1 MRKLFIPLLLCSALE
16 ANEKNGFFIEAGFE
30 TGLLE
35 GTQTQEK
42 NYTTTQTTT
51 KTTTNNY
58 NYLPLN
64 SILQRATNLF
74 KDADISKLS
83 FSSLSPVRASLDLSG
98 HLTIE
103 NFLPYNLNNVKLS
116 FTDAQG
122 NVIDLG
128 VIETLPKQSKIVLSY
143 QQFNETKQVFDNIM
157 EEQKKYYEKEA
168 ERRKNKTTSSVS
180 ETNREPSFTFPTFE
194 VLSTPHSDPN
204 TQRVF
209 EALSKINTNLVMKYS
224 DTNNFESAKDKT
236 EKFTAKT
243 AEEFTNLMLNMIA
256 VLDSQSWGDAILNA
270 PFEFT
275 DNKQSGECTNKG
287 DSNDN
292 CVYPQ
297 KNGLVKSNVDK
308 KYVLDKQSIVN
319 NFRGKTDLDVSL
331 LNGAGVDGLGSN
343 TTPTNN
349 DDGKNY
355 GQLAVV
361 ASALNPQKLFG
372 TDYKTINLADLR
384 AILHE
389 FSHTKGYTH
398 NGNMTYQRVPVVGS
412 NGQQEKKDDGALKDS
427 DGLPYNVCSLYGGQ
441 GQPSFPSN
449 YPNSIYH
456 NCADVPAGFLGVT
469 AAVWQ
474 QLINQNALPINF
486 ANLNSQTNYNLN
498 ATLNTQDMAN
508 SVIGTIQKTLTAT
521 STTTTTSYHH
531 SKSLQRFRSPLLGI
545 NVKIGYQNYFNDF
558 IGLAYYGIIKYN
570 YAKAANQKVQQLS
583 YGGGIDLLLDFIT
596 TYSNKN
602 SPTGIQTRRNFSSSF
617 GIFGGLRG
625 LYNSYYALNKVKGS
639 GNLDAATG
647 LNYRYKH
654 SKYSVGISIP
664 LIQRKASVISSGSDY
679 TNSFV
684 FNEGASHFKV
694 FFNYGW
700 VF

>member
-1 MRKLFIPLLLCSALE
+1 MKKLFIPLLLFSALE

-42 NYTTTQTTT
+42 RHTTT
-51 KTTTNNY
+51 KNTYATY
-58 NYLPLN
+58 NYLPTDSVLK
-64 SILQRATNLF
+64 RAASLFTN
-74 KDADISKLS
+74 AEAISKLT
-83 FSSLSPVRASLDLSG
+83 FSSLSPVKVLYIG
-98 HLTIE
+98 GKLTIE
-103 NFLPYNLNNVKLS
+103 NFLPYNLSNVKLS

-128 VIETLPKQSKIVLSY
+128 VIETIPKHSKIVLPGEAFDSLK
-143 QQFNETKQVFDNIM
+143 EVFDKIGLYTFFFP
-157 EEQKKYYEKEA
+157 KIEA
-168 ERRKNKTTSSVS
+168 TSTSVS
-180 ETNREPSFTFPTFE
+180 
-194 VLSTPHSDPN
+194 DAN

-209 EALSKINTNLVMKYS
+209 ETLNKIKTNLIMKYS
-224 DTNNFESAKDKT
+224 NENPSSFNTCSYNNNGNTKNDCWQN
-236 EKFTAKT
+236 FTPQT

-275 DNKQSGECTNKG
+275 NKGEGECDTSQENDCVNPGVNGRVDTKVDQQYILNKQG
-287 DSNDN
+287 
-292 CVYPQ
+292 
-297 KNGLVKSNVDK
+297 
-308 KYVLDKQSIVN
+308 IIN
-319 NFRGKTDLDVSL
+319 NFRKKIEID
-331 LNGAGVDGLGSN
+331 
-343 TTPTNN
+343 
-349 DDGKNY
+349 
-355 GQLAVV
+355 AVV
-361 ASALNPQKLFG
+361 LKNSGVVGLANGYGNDGEYGTLGVEAYALEPQKLFG
-372 TDYKTINLADLR
+372 NDLKTINLADLR
-384 AILHE
+384 TILHE
-389 FSHTKGYTH
+389 FSHTKGYGH
-398 NGNMTYQRVPVVGS
+398 NGNMTYQRVPTGQNE
-412 NGQQEKKDDGALKDS
+412 NGKPKDS
-427 DGLPYNVCSLYGGQ
+427 DGLPYNVCSLYGGSN
-441 GQPSFPSN
+441 QPAFPSN

-474 QLINQNALPINF
+474 QLINQNALPINY
-486 ANLNSQTNYNLN
+486 ANLSAQTNYNLN
-498 ATLNTQDMAN
+498 ASLNTQDLAN
-508 SVIGTIQKTLTAT
+508 SMLGTIQKTFVT
-521 STTTTTSYHH
+521 SSVTNHYS
-531 SKSLQRFRSPLLGI
+531 SSASQSFRSPILGV
-545 NVKIGYQNYFNDF
+545 NAKIGYQNYFNDF

-570 YAKAANQKVQQLS
+570 YSKALNQKFQQLS

-602 SPTGIQTRRNFSSSF
+602 SPTGVQNRRNFSSSF

-625 LYNSYYALNKVKGS
+625 LYNSYYVLNKVKGS
-639 GNLDAATG
+639 GNLDVATG

-664 LIQRKASVISSGSDY
+664 LIQRKASVVSSGGDY

>member
-1 MRKLFIPLLLCSALE
+1 MRKLFTSFLLFSALE

-42 NYTTTQTTT
+42 RHTTT
-51 KTTTNNY
+51 KNTYTTY
-58 NYLPLN
+58 NYLPTDA
-64 SILQRATNLF
+64 ILKRAANLF
-74 KDADISKLS
+74 TDAKSISQLN
-83 FSSLSPVRASLDLSG
+83 FSSLSPVKVLYIG
-98 HLTIE
+98 GKLTIE
-103 NFLPYNLNNVKLS
+103 NFLPYNLSNVKIS

-122 NVIDLG
+122 NIIDLG
-128 VIETLPKQSKIVLSY
+128 VIETIPKHSKIVLPG
-143 QQFNETKQVFDNIM
+143 EAFDSL
-157 EEQKKYYEKEA
+157 KEA
-168 ERRKNKTTSSVS
+168 FDKIGPYTFFLPKFEATSTSVS
-180 ETNREPSFTFPTFE
+180 
-194 VLSTPHSDPN
+194 DAN

-209 EALSKINTNLVMKYS
+209 ETLNKIKTNLIMKYS
-224 DTNNFESAKDKT
+224 NENPSNFNTCPYNNNGNTKNDCWQP
-236 EKFTAKT
+236 FTPQT

-275 DNKQSGECTNKG
+275 NSSTDCDNDLSKCVNPGINGRVDSKVDQQYVLNKQG
-287 DSNDN
+287 
-292 CVYPQ
+292 
-297 KNGLVKSNVDK
+297 
-308 KYVLDKQSIVN
+308 IVN
-319 NFRGKTDLDVSL
+319 NFRKKIEID
-331 LNGAGVDGLGSN
+331 
-343 TTPTNN
+343 
-349 DDGKNY
+349 
-355 GQLAVV
+355 AVV
-361 ASALNPQKLFG
+361 LKNSGVVGLANGYGNDGEYGTLGVEAYALDPTKLFG
-372 TDYKTINLADLR
+372 NNLKTINLQDLR
-384 AILHE
+384 TILHE
-389 FSHTKGYTH
+389 FSHTKGYGH
-398 NGNMTYQRVPVVGS
+398 NGNMTYQRVPTGQNE
-412 NGQQEKKDDGALKDS
+412 NGKPKDS

-441 GQPSFPSN
+441 GQSAFPSN

-486 ANLNSQTNYNLN
+486 ANLGSQTNYNLN
-498 ATLNTQDMAN
+498 ASLNTQDLAN
-508 SVIGTIQKTLTAT
+508 SMLSTIQKTFVT
-521 STTTTTSYHH
+521 SSVTNHYFS
-531 SKSLQRFRSPLLGI
+531 SASQSFRSPILGV
-545 NVKIGYQNYFNDF
+545 NAKIGYQNYFNDF

-583 YGGGIDLLLDFIT
+583 YGGGIDLLVDFIT

-602 SPTGIQTRRNFSSSF
+602 SPIDIQTRRNFSSSF

-639 GNLDAATG
+639 GNLDVATG

-664 LIQRKASVISSGSDY
+664 LIQRKASIVSSNGDY
-679 TNSFV
+679 TNSLV

>member
-1 MRKLFIPLLLCSALE
+1 MRKLFIPLLLFSTLE

-42 NYTTTQTTT
+42 RHTTT
-51 KTTTNNY
+51 KNTYATY
-58 NYLPLN
+58 NYLPTDT
-64 SILQRATNLF
+64 ILKRAANLF
-74 KDADISKLS
+74 TDAKSISQLN
-83 FSSLSPVRASLDLSG
+83 FSSLSPVKVLYIG
-98 HLTIE
+98 GKLTIE
-103 NFLPYNLNNVKLS
+103 NFLPYNLSNVKLS

-128 VIETLPKQSKIVLSY
+128 VIETIPKHSKIVLPGEAFDSLK
-143 QQFNETKQVFDNIM
+143 ETFDKIGPYTFFLP
-157 EEQKKYYEKEA
+157 KFEA
-168 ERRKNKTTSSVS
+168 TSTSVS
-180 ETNREPSFTFPTFE
+180 
-194 VLSTPHSDPN
+194 DAN

-209 EALSKINTNLVMKYS
+209 ETLNNIKTNLIMKYS
-224 DTNNFESAKDKT
+224 NENPSNFNTCPYNNNGNTKNDCWQN
-236 EKFTAKT
+236 FTPQT

-275 DNKQSGECTNKG
+275 NSSTDCDNDSSKCVNPGVNGRVDSKVDQQYILNKQG
-287 DSNDN
+287 
-292 CVYPQ
+292 
-297 KNGLVKSNVDK
+297 
-308 KYVLDKQSIVN
+308 IVN
-319 NFRGKTDLDVSL
+319 NFRKKIEID
-331 LNGAGVDGLGSN
+331 
-343 TTPTNN
+343 
-349 DDGKNY
+349 
-355 GQLAVV
+355 AVV
-361 ASALNPQKLFG
+361 LKESGVVGLANGYGNDGEYGTLGVEASALDPKKLFG
-372 TDYKTINLADLR
+372 NDLKTINLADLR
-384 AILHE
+384 TILHE
-389 FSHTKGYTH
+389 FSHTKGYGH
-398 NGNMTYQRVPVVGS
+398 NGNMTYQRVPTGQNE
-412 NGQQEKKDDGALKDS
+412 NGKPKDS
-427 DGLPYNVCSLYGGQ
+427 DGLPYNVCSLYGKSDQ
-441 GQPSFPSN
+441 SAFPSN

-474 QLINQNALPINF
+474 QLINQNALPIDY
-486 ANLNSQTNYNLN
+486 ANLSAQTNYNLN
-498 ATLNTQDMAN
+498 ASLNTQDLAN
-508 SVIGTIQKTLTAT
+508 SMLGTIQKTFVT
-521 STTTTTSYHH
+521 SSVTNHYFS
-531 SKSLQRFRSPLLGI
+531 SASQSFRSPILGV
-545 NVKIGYQNYFNDF
+545 NAKIGYQNYFNDF

-570 YAKAANQKVQQLS
+570 YAKAINQKVQQLS

-602 SPTGIQTRRNFSSSF
+602 SPTGVQTRRNFSSSF

-625 LYNSYYALNKVKGS
+625 LYNSYYVLNKVKGS
-639 GNLDAATG
+639 GNLDVATG

-664 LIQRKASVISSGSDY
+664 LIQRKASVVSSGGDY

>member
-1 MRKLFIPLLLCSALE
+1 
-16 ANEKNGFFIEAGFE
+16 
-30 TGLLE
+30 
-35 GTQTQEK
+35 
-42 NYTTTQTTT
+42 
-51 KTTTNNY
+51 
-58 NYLPLN
+58 
-64 SILQRATNLF
+64 
-74 KDADISKLS
+74 
-83 FSSLSPVRASLDLSG
+83 
-98 HLTIE
+98 
-103 NFLPYNLNNVKLS
+103 YNLNNVKLS

-122 NVIDLG
+122 NAIDLG
-128 VIETLPKQSKIVLSY
+128 VIETIPKHSKIVLPG
-143 QQFNETKQVFDNIM
+143 EAFDSL
-157 EEQKKYYEKEA
+157 KEA
-168 ERRKNKTTSSVS
+168 FDKIDPYTFFLPKFEATSTSVS
-180 ETNREPSFTFPTFE
+180 
-194 VLSTPHSDPN
+194 DAN

-209 EALSKINTNLVMKYS
+209 ETLNKIKTNLIMKYS
-224 DTNNFESAKDKT
+224 NENPNNFNTCPYNNNGNTKNDCWQP
-236 EKFTAKT
+236 FTPQT

-275 DNKQSGECTNKG
+275 NSPTDCDNSPSKCTNPGVNGRVDTKVDQQYILNKQG
-287 DSNDN
+287 
-292 CVYPQ
+292 
-297 KNGLVKSNVDK
+297 
-308 KYVLDKQSIVN
+308 IIN
-319 NFRGKTDLDVSL
+319 NFRKKIEID
-331 LNGAGVDGLGSN
+331 
-343 TTPTNN
+343 
-349 DDGKNY
+349 
-355 GQLAVV
+355 AVV
-361 ASALNPQKLFG
+361 LKNSGVVGLANGYGNDGEYGTLGVEAYALEPQKLFG
-372 TDYKTINLADLR
+372 NDLKTIKLEDLR
-384 AILHE
+384 TILHE

-398 NGNMTYQRVPVVGS
+398 NGNMTYQRVPTGQNE
-412 NGQQEKKDDGALKDS
+412 NGKPKDS
-427 DGLPYNVCSLYGGQ
+427 DGLPYNVCSLYGGSN
-441 GQPSFPSN
+441 QPAFPSN

-474 QLINQNALPINF
+474 QLINQNALPINY

-498 ATLNTQDMAN
+498 ASLNTQDLAN
-508 SVIGTIQKTLTAT
+508 SMLNTIQKTFVT
-521 STTTTTSYHH
+521 SSVTNHYS
-531 SKSLQRFRSPLLGI
+531 SSASQSFRSPILGV
-545 NVKIGYQNYFNDF
+545 NAKIGYQNYFNDF

-570 YAKAANQKVQQLS
+570 YSKAINQKVQQLS

-602 SPTGIQTRRNFSSSF
+602 SPTGVQTKRNFSSSF

-625 LYNSYYALNKVKGS
+625 LYNSYYVLNKVKGS
-639 GNLDAATG
+639 GNLDVATG

>member
-1 MRKLFIPLLLCSALE
+1 MRKLFIPLLLFSALE

-35 GTQTQEK
+35 SAQTQEK
-42 NYTTTQTTT
+42 RHTTT
-51 KTTTNNY
+51 KNTYATY
-58 NYLPLN
+58 NYLPTDT
-64 SILQRATNLF
+64 ILKRAANLF
-74 KDADISKLS
+74 ADAKSISQLN
-83 FSSLSPVRASLDLSG
+83 FSSLSPVKVLYIG
-98 HLTIE
+98 GKLTIE

-116 FTDAQG
+116 FKDAQG

-128 VIETLPKQSKIVLSY
+128 VIETIPKHSKIVLPG
-143 QQFNETKQVFDNIM
+143 EAFDSL
-157 EEQKKYYEKEA
+157 KEA
-168 ERRKNKTTSSVS
+168 FDKIGPYTFFLPKFEATSTSVS
-180 ETNREPSFTFPTFE
+180 
-194 VLSTPHSDPN
+194 DAN

-209 EALSKINTNLVMKYS
+209 ETLNNIKTNLIMKYS
-224 DTNNFESAKDKT
+224 NENPSNFNTCPYNNNGNTKNDCWQP
-236 EKFTAKT
+236 FTPQT

-275 DNKQSGECTNKG
+275 NSPTDCDSDPSKCVNPGVNGRVDSKVDQQYILNKQG
-287 DSNDN
+287 
-292 CVYPQ
+292 
-297 KNGLVKSNVDK
+297 
-308 KYVLDKQSIVN
+308 IIN
-319 NFRGKTDLDVSL
+319 NFRKKIEID
-331 LNGAGVDGLGSN
+331 
-343 TTPTNN
+343 
-349 DDGKNY
+349 
-355 GQLAVV
+355 AVV
-361 ASALNPQKLFG
+361 LKNSGVVGLANGYGNDGEYGTLGVEAYALEPQKLFG
-372 TDYKTINLADLR
+372 NNLKTINLADLR
-384 AILHE
+384 TILHE
-389 FSHTKGYTH
+389 FSHTKGYGH
-398 NGNMTYQRVPVVGS
+398 NGNMTYQRVPTGQNE
-412 NGQQEKKDDGALKDS
+412 NGKPKDS
-427 DGLPYNVCSLYGGQ
+427 DGLPYNVCSLYGKSD
-441 GQPSFPSN
+441 QPAFPSN

-474 QLINQNALPINF
+474 QLINQNALPINY
-486 ANLNSQTNYNLN
+486 ANLGSQTNYNLN
-498 ATLNTQDMAN
+498 ASLNTQDLAN
-508 SVIGTIQKTLTAT
+508 SMLGTIQKTFVT
-521 STTTTTSYHH
+521 SSVTNHYS
-531 SKSLQRFRSPLLGI
+531 SSASQSFRSPILGV
-545 NVKIGYQNYFNDF
+545 NAKIGYQNYFNDF

-570 YAKAANQKVQQLS
+570 YAKAINQKVQQLS

-602 SPTGIQTRRNFSSSF
+602 SPIGIQTRRNFSSSF

-625 LYNSYYALNKVKGS
+625 LYNSYYVLNKVKGS
-639 GNLDAATG
+639 GNLDVATG

-664 LIQRKASVISSGSDY
+664 LIQRKASVVSSGSDY

>member
-1 MRKLFIPLLLCSALE
+1 MKKLFIPLLLFSALE

-42 NYTTTQTTT
+42 RHTTT
-51 KTTTNNY
+51 KNTYATY
-58 NYLPLN
+58 NYLPTDT
-64 SILQRATNLF
+64 ILKRAANLF
-74 KDADISKLS
+74 TNAEAISKLK
-83 FSSLSPVRASLDLSG
+83 FSSLSPVRVLYMYNG
-98 HLTIE
+98 QLTIE
-103 NFLPYNLNNVKLS
+103 NFLPYNLSNVKLS

-128 VIETLPKQSKIVLSY
+128 VIETIPKHSKIVLPG
-143 QQFNETKQVFDNIM
+143 EAFDSLKIDPYTLFLP
-157 EEQKKYYEKEA
+157 KIEA
-168 ERRKNKTTSSVS
+168 TSTSI
-180 ETNREPSFTFPTFE
+180 
-194 VLSTPHSDPN
+194 SDAN

-209 EALSKINTNLVMKYS
+209 ETLNKIKTNLVVNYRNENK
-224 DTNNFESAKDKT
+224 FKDH
-236 EKFTAKT
+236 ENHWEAFTPQT

-275 DNKQSGECTNKG
+275 NKGGGGECDTSKE
-287 DSNDN
+287 ND
-292 CVYPQ
+292 CVNPGT
-297 KNGLVKSNVDK
+297 NGLVNSKVDQ
-308 KYVLDKQSIVN
+308 KYVLNKQDIVN
-319 NFRGKTDLDVSL
+319 KFRNKADLDVIVLKDS
-331 LNGAGVDGLGSN
+331 GVVGLGSDI
-343 TTPTNN
+343 TPSNN
-349 DDGKNY
+349 DDGKHY
-355 GQLAVV
+355 GQLGVV
-361 ASALNPQKLFG
+361 ASALDPKKLFG
-372 TDYKTINLADLR
+372 NDLKTINLEDLR
-384 AILHE
+384 TILHE

-398 NGNMTYQRVPVVGS
+398 NGNMTYQRVPVTKDGQVEKDN
-412 NGQQEKKDDGALKDS
+412 NGKPKDS
-427 DGLPYNVCSLYGGQ
+427 DGLSYNVCSLYGGSD
-441 GQPSFPSN
+441 QPAFPSN

-474 QLINQNALPINF
+474 QLINQNALPINY
-486 ANLNSQTNYNLN
+486 ANLGSQTNYNLN
-498 ATLNTQDMAN
+498 ASLNTQDLAN
-508 SVIGTIQKTLTAT
+508 SMLSTIQKTFVT
-521 STTTTTSYHH
+521 SSVTNHYS
-531 SKSLQRFRSPLLGI
+531 SSASQSFRSPILGV
-545 NVKIGYQNYFNDF
+545 NAKIGYQNYFNDF
-558 IGLAYYGIIKYN
+558 IGLAYYGIVKYN
-570 YAKAANQKVQQLS
+570 YSKALNQKFQQLS

-602 SPTGIQTRRNFSSSF
+602 NPTGVQTKRNFSSSF

-625 LYNSYYALNKVKGS
+625 LYNSYYVLNKVKGS
-639 GNLDAATG
+639 GNLDVATG

-664 LIQRKASVISSGSDY
+664 LIQRKASVVSSGSDY

>member
-42 NYTTTQTTT
+42 RHTTT
-51 KTTTNNY
+51 KNTYATY
-58 NYLPLN
+58 NYLPTDT
-64 SILQRATNLF
+64 ILKRAANLF
-74 KDADISKLS
+74 TNAEAISKLK
-83 FSSLSPVRASLDLSG
+83 FSSLSPVRVSYMLNG
-98 HLTIE
+98 QLTIE
-103 NFLPYNLNNVKLS
+103 NFLPYNLSNVKLS

-128 VIETLPKQSKIVLSY
+128 VIETIPKHSKIVLPGEA
-143 QQFNETKQVFDNIM
+143 FNSLKVDPYTLFLPKI
-157 EEQKKYYEKEA
+157 EA
-168 ERRKNKTTSSVS
+168 TSTSI
-180 ETNREPSFTFPTFE
+180 
-194 VLSTPHSDPN
+194 SDAN

-209 EALSKINTNLVMKYS
+209 ETLNKIKTDLVVNYRNENK
-224 DTNNFESAKDKT
+224 FKDH
-236 EKFTAKT
+236 ENHWEAFTPQT

-270 PFEFT
+270 PFDF
-275 DNKQSGECTNKG
+275 TNKG
-287 DSNDN
+287 GEECDTSKENE
-292 CVYPQ
+292 CVNPGT
-297 KNGLVKSNVDK
+297 NGRVNSQNAS
-308 KYVLDKQSIVN
+308 YVLNKQDIVN
-319 NFRGKTDLDVSL
+319 KFRNKADLDVVVLKDS
-331 LNGAGVDGLGSN
+331 GVVGLGSDI
-343 TTPTNN
+343 TPSNN
-349 DDGKNY
+349 DDGKHY
-355 GQLAVV
+355 GQLGVV
-361 ASALNPQKLFG
+361 ASALDPKKLFG
-372 TDYKTINLADLR
+372 NNLKTINLADLR
-384 AILHE
+384 TILHE
-389 FSHTKGYTH
+389 FSHTKGYGH
-398 NGNMTYQRVPVVGS
+398 NGNMTYQRVPTGQNE
-412 NGQQEKKDDGALKDS
+412 NGKPKDS

-441 GQPSFPSN
+441 GQSAFPSN

-486 ANLNSQTNYNLN
+486 ANLGSQTNYNLN
-498 ATLNTQDMAN
+498 ASLNTQDLAN
-508 SVIGTIQKTLTAT
+508 SMLSTIQKAFVT
-521 STTTTTSYHH
+521 SSVTNHYFS
-531 SKSLQRFRSPLLGI
+531 SASQNFRSPILGV
-545 NVKIGYQNYFNDF
+545 NAKIGYQNYFNDF

-583 YGGGIDLLLDFIT
+583 YGGGIDLLVDFIT

-602 SPTGIQTRRNFSSSF
+602 SPIDIQTRRNFSSSF

-639 GNLDAATG
+639 GNLDVATG

-664 LIQRKASVISSGSDY
+664 LIQRKASIVSSNGDY

>member
-1 MRKLFIPLLLCSALE
+1 MKKLFIPLLLFSALE

-35 GTQTQEK
+35 GVQTQEK
-42 NYTTTQTTT
+42 RHTTT
-51 KTTTNNY
+51 KNTYATY
-58 NYLPLN
+58 NYLPTDT
-64 SILQRATNLF
+64 ILKRAANLF
-74 KDADISKLS
+74 TDAKSISQLN
-83 FSSLSPVRASLDLSG
+83 FSSLSPVKVLYIG
-98 HLTIE
+98 GQLTIE
-103 NFLPYNLNNVKLS
+103 NFLPYNLSNVKLI

-128 VIETLPKQSKIVLSY
+128 VIETIPKHSKIVLPG
-143 QQFNETKQVFDNIM
+143 EAFDSL
-157 EEQKKYYEKEA
+157 KEA
-168 ERRKNKTTSSVS
+168 FDKIGPYTFFFPKFEATSTSI
-180 ETNREPSFTFPTFE
+180 
-194 VLSTPHSDPN
+194 SDAN

-209 EALSKINTNLVMKYS
+209 ETLNNIKTNLIMKYS
-224 DTNNFESAKDKT
+224 NENPSNFNTCPYNNNGNTKNDCWQN
-236 EKFTAKT
+236 FTPQT

-275 DNKQSGECTNKG
+275 NSSTDCDNDPSKCVNPGVNGRVDSKVDQQYVLNKQG
-287 DSNDN
+287 
-292 CVYPQ
+292 
-297 KNGLVKSNVDK
+297 
-308 KYVLDKQSIVN
+308 IVN
-319 NFRGKTDLDVSL
+319 NFRKKIEID
-331 LNGAGVDGLGSN
+331 
-343 TTPTNN
+343 
-349 DDGKNY
+349 
-355 GQLAVV
+355 AVV
-361 ASALNPQKLFG
+361 LKNSGVVGLANGYGNDGEYGTLGVEAYALEPQKLFG
-372 TDYKTINLADLR
+372 NDLKTINLADLR
-384 AILHE
+384 TILHE
-389 FSHTKGYTH
+389 FSHTKGYGH
-398 NGNMTYQRVPVVGS
+398 NGNMTYQRVPTGQNE
-412 NGQQEKKDDGALKDS
+412 NGKPKDS
-427 DGLPYNVCSLYGGQ
+427 DGLPYNVCSLYRGSN
-441 GQPSFPSN
+441 QPAFPSN

-474 QLINQNALPINF
+474 QLINQNALPINY
-486 ANLNSQTNYNLN
+486 ANLSAQTNYNLN
-498 ATLNTQDMAN
+498 ASLNTQDLAN
-508 SVIGTIQKTLTAT
+508 SMLGTIQKTFVT
-521 STTTTTSYHH
+521 SSVTNHYFS
-531 SKSLQRFRSPLLGI
+531 SASQSFRSPILGV
-545 NVKIGYQNYFNDF
+545 NAKIGYQNYFNDF

-570 YAKAANQKVQQLS
+570 YSKALNQKFQQLS

-602 SPTGIQTRRNFSSSF
+602 SPIGIQTRRNFSSSF

-625 LYNSYYALNKVKGS
+625 LYNSYYVLNKVKGS
-639 GNLDAATG
+639 GNLDVATG

-664 LIQRKASVISSGSDY
+664 LIQRKASVVSSGSDY

>member
-1 MRKLFIPLLLCSALE
+1 MRKLFIPLLLFSALE

-42 NYTTTQTTT
+42 RHTTT
-51 KTTTNNY
+51 KNTYATY
-58 NYLPLN
+58 SYLPTDT
-64 SILQRATNLF
+64 ILKRAANLF
-74 KDADISKLS
+74 TNAEAISKLK
-83 FSSLSPVRASLDLSG
+83 FSSLSPVRVLYMYNG
-98 HLTIE
+98 QLTIE
-103 NFLPYNLNNVKLS
+103 NFLPYNLSNVKLS

-128 VIETLPKQSKIVLSY
+128 VIETIPKHSKIVLPG
-143 QQFNETKQVFDNIM
+143 EAFDSLKIDPYTFFLP
-157 EEQKKYYEKEA
+157 KIEA
-168 ERRKNKTTSSVS
+168 TSTSI
-180 ETNREPSFTFPTFE
+180 
-194 VLSTPHSDPN
+194 SDAN

-209 EALSKINTNLVMKYS
+209 ETLNKIKTDLVVNYRNENK
-224 DTNNFESAKDKT
+224 FKDH
-236 EKFTAKT
+236 ENHWEAFTPQT

-275 DNKQSGECTNKG
+275 NKGGEECDTSKENDCVNPGTNGVVNSQNKSYVLNKQ
-287 DSNDN
+287 D
-292 CVYPQ
+292 
-297 KNGLVKSNVDK
+297 
-308 KYVLDKQSIVN
+308 IVN
-319 NFRGKTDLDVSL
+319 KFRNKADLDVVVLKDS
-331 LNGAGVDGLGSN
+331 GVVGLGSDI
-343 TTPTNN
+343 TPSNN
-349 DDGKNY
+349 DDGKHY
-355 GQLAVV
+355 GQLGVV
-361 ASALNPQKLFG
+361 ASALDPKKLFG
-372 TDYKTINLADLR
+372 NDLKTINLADLR
-384 AILHE
+384 TILHE

-398 NGNMTYQRVPVVGS
+398 NGNMTYQRVPVMK
-412 NGQQEKKDDGALKDS
+412 NGQVEKDNNGKPKDS
-427 DGLPYNVCSLYGGQ
+427 DGLPYNVCSLYGGSN
-441 GQPSFPSN
+441 QPAFPSN

-474 QLINQNALPINF
+474 QLINQNALPINY
-486 ANLNSQTNYNLN
+486 ANLSAQTNYNLN
-498 ATLNTQDMAN
+498 ASLNTQDLAN
-508 SVIGTIQKTLTAT
+508 SMLSTIQKTFVT
-521 STTTTTSYHH
+521 SSVTNHYFS
-531 SKSLQRFRSPLLGI
+531 SASQSFRSPILGV
-545 NVKIGYQNYFNDF
+545 NAKIGYQNYFNDF
-558 IGLAYYGIIKYN
+558 IGLAYYGIVKYN
-570 YAKAANQKVQQLS
+570 YSKALNQKFQQLS

-602 SPTGIQTRRNFSSSF
+602 SPIGIQTKRNFSSSF

-625 LYNSYYALNKVKGS
+625 LYNSYYVLNKVKGS
-639 GNLDAATG
+639 GNLDVATG

-664 LIQRKASVISSGSDY
+664 LIQRKASVVSNGSDY

>member
-1 MRKLFIPLLLCSALE
+1 LLLFSALE

-35 GTQTQEK
+35 GAQTQEK
-42 NYTTTQTTT
+42 RHTTT
-51 KTTTNNY
+51 KNTYATY
-58 NYLPLN
+58 NYLPTDT
-64 SILQRATNLF
+64 ILKRAANLF
-74 KDADISKLS
+74 TNAEAISKLK
-83 FSSLSPVRASLDLSG
+83 FSSLSPVRVLYMYNG
-98 HLTIE
+98 QLTIE

-116 FTDAQG
+116 FADVQG

-128 VIETLPKQSKIVLSY
+128 VIETIPKHSKIVLPG
-143 QQFNETKQVFDNIM
+143 EAFDSLKIDPYTLFLP
-157 EEQKKYYEKEA
+157 KIEA
-168 ERRKNKTTSSVS
+168 TSTSI
-180 ETNREPSFTFPTFE
+180 
-194 VLSTPHSDPN
+194 SDAN

-209 EALSKINTNLVMKYS
+209 ETLNKIKTNLIMKYS
-224 DTNNFESAKDKT
+224 SENPSNFNTCPYNNNGNTKNDCWQP
-236 EKFTAKT
+236 FTPQT

-275 DNKQSGECTNKG
+275 NSSTDCDNDLSKCVNPGINGRVDSKVDQQYVLNKQG
-287 DSNDN
+287 
-292 CVYPQ
+292 
-297 KNGLVKSNVDK
+297 
-308 KYVLDKQSIVN
+308 IVN
-319 NFRGKTDLDVSL
+319 NFRKKIEID
-331 LNGAGVDGLGSN
+331 
-343 TTPTNN
+343 
-349 DDGKNY
+349 
-355 GQLAVV
+355 AVV
-361 ASALNPQKLFG
+361 LKNSGVVGLANGYGNDGEYGTLGVEAYALEPQKLFG
-372 TDYKTINLADLR
+372 DDLKTINLADLR
-384 AILHE
+384 TILHE
-389 FSHTKGYTH
+389 FSHTKSYGH
-398 NGNMTYQRVPVVGS
+398 NGNMTYQRVPTGQNE
-412 NGQQEKKDDGALKDS
+412 NGKPKDS
-427 DGLPYNVCSLYGGQ
+427 DGLPYNVCSLYGKSD
-441 GQPSFPSN
+441 QPAFPSN

-486 ANLNSQTNYNLN
+486 ANLGSQTNYNLN
-498 ATLNTQDMAN
+498 ASLNTQDLAN
-508 SVIGTIQKTLTAT
+508 SMLSTIQKTFVT
-521 STTTTTSYHH
+521 SSVTNHYFS
-531 SKSLQRFRSPLLGI
+531 SASQSFRSPILGV
-545 NVKIGYQNYFNDF
+545 NAKIGYQNYFNDF

-570 YAKAANQKVQQLS
+570 YAKAINQKVQQLS

-602 SPTGIQTRRNFSSSF
+602 NPTGVQTKRNFSSSF

-625 LYNSYYALNKVKGS
+625 LYNSYYVLNKVKGS
-639 GNLDAATG
+639 GNLDVATG

-664 LIQRKASVISSGSDY
+664 LIQRKASVVSSGSDY

>member
-35 GTQTQEK
+35 GTQTQE
-42 NYTTTQTTT
+42 QRRTTT
-51 KTTTNNY
+51 KNTYATY
-58 NYLPLN
+58 NYLPTDAVLK
-64 SILQRATNLF
+64 RAANLF
-74 KDADISKLS
+74 TNAEAISKLK
-83 FSSLSPVRASLDLSG
+83 FSSLSPVRVLYMLNG
-98 HLTIE
+98 QLTIE
-103 NFLPYNLNNVKLS
+103 NFLPYNLSNVKLS

-122 NVIDLG
+122 NVINLG
-128 VIETLPKQSKIVLSY
+128 VIETIPKHSKIVLPG
-143 QQFNETKQVFDNIM
+143 EAFDSLKVDPYTLFLPKI
-157 EEQKKYYEKEA
+157 EA
-168 ERRKNKTTSSVS
+168 TSTSVS
-180 ETNREPSFTFPTFE
+180 
-194 VLSTPHSDPN
+194 DAN

-209 EALSKINTNLVMKYS
+209 ETLNKIKTDLVVNYRNENK
-224 DTNNFESAKDKT
+224 FKDH
-236 EKFTAKT
+236 ENHWEAFTPQT

-270 PFEFT
+270 PFDF
-275 DNKQSGECTNKG
+275 TNKG
-287 DSNDN
+287 GEECDTGKENE
-292 CVYPQ
+292 CVNPGT
-297 KNGLVKSNVDK
+297 NGRVNSQNAS
-308 KYVLDKQSIVN
+308 YVLNKQDIVN
-319 NFRGKTDLDVSL
+319 KFRNKADLDVVVLKDS
-331 LNGAGVDGLGSN
+331 GVVGLGSDI
-343 TTPTNN
+343 TPSNN
-349 DDGKNY
+349 DDGKHY
-355 GQLAVV
+355 GQLGVV
-361 ASALNPQKLFG
+361 ASALDPKKLFG
-372 TDYKTINLADLR
+372 NNLKTINLEDLR
-384 AILHE
+384 TILHE
-389 FSHTKGYTH
+389 FSHTKGYGH
-398 NGNMTYQRVPVVGS
+398 NGNMTYQRVPTGQNE
-412 NGQQEKKDDGALKDS
+412 NGKPKDS

-441 GQPSFPSN
+441 GQNAFPSN

-498 ATLNTQDMAN
+498 ASLNTQDLAN
-508 SVIGTIQKTLTAT
+508 SMLSTIQKTFVT
-521 STTTTTSYHH
+521 SSVTNHYFS
-531 SKSLQRFRSPLLGI
+531 SASQSFRSPILGV
-545 NVKIGYQNYFNDF
+545 NAKIGYQNYFNDF

-583 YGGGIDLLLDFIT
+583 YGGGIDLLVDFIT

-602 SPTGIQTRRNFSSSF
+602 NPIDIQTRRNFSSSF

-639 GNLDAATG
+639 GNLDVATG

-664 LIQRKASVISSGSDY
+664 LIQRKASVVSSNGDY
-679 TNSFV
+679 TNSFI

>member
-1 MRKLFIPLLLCSALE
+1 MKKLFVPLLLFSALE

-42 NYTTTQTTT
+42 RHTTT
-51 KTTTNNY
+51 KNTYATY
-58 NYLPLN
+58 SYLPTDT
-64 SILQRATNLF
+64 ILKRAANLF
-74 KDADISKLS
+74 TDAKSISQLN
-83 FSSLSPVRASLDLSG
+83 FSSLSPVKVLYIG
-98 HLTIE
+98 GKLTIE

-122 NVIDLG
+122 NAIDLG
-128 VIETLPKQSKIVLSY
+128 VIETIPKHSKIVLPG
-143 QQFNETKQVFDNIM
+143 EAFDSL
-157 EEQKKYYEKEA
+157 KEA
-168 ERRKNKTTSSVS
+168 FDKIGPYTFFFPKFEATSTSVS
-180 ETNREPSFTFPTFE
+180 
-194 VLSTPHSDPN
+194 DAN

-209 EALSKINTNLVMKYS
+209 ETLNKIKTNLIVKYS
-224 DTNNFESAKDKT
+224 NENPNNFNTCPYNNNGNTKNDCWQP
-236 EKFTAKT
+236 FTPQT

-270 PFEFT
+270 PFDFT
-275 DNKQSGECTNKG
+275 NSSTDCDNDPSK
-287 DSNDN
+287 
-292 CVYPQ
+292 CVNPGT
-297 KNGLVKSNVDK
+297 NGLVDSKVDQ
-308 KYVLDKQSIVN
+308 KYVLNKQDIVN
-319 NFRGKTDLDVSL
+319 KFRKKIEID
-331 LNGAGVDGLGSN
+331 
-343 TTPTNN
+343 
-349 DDGKNY
+349 
-355 GQLAVV
+355 AVV
-361 ASALNPQKLFG
+361 LKNSGVVGLANGYGNDGEYGTLGVEAYVLDPKKLFS
-372 TDYKTINLADLR
+372 DNLKTINLEDLR
-384 AILHE
+384 TILHE

-398 NGNMTYQRVPVVGS
+398 NGNMTYQRVPTGQNE
-412 NGQQEKKDDGALKDS
+412 NGKPKDS
-427 DGLPYNVCSLYGGQ
+427 DGLPYNVCSLYGGSNQ
-441 GQPSFPSN
+441 SAFPSN

-498 ATLNTQDMAN
+498 ASLNTQDLAN
-508 SVIGTIQKTLTAT
+508 SMLSTIQKTFVT
-521 STTTTTSYHH
+521 SSVTNHYS
-531 SKSLQRFRSPLLGI
+531 SSASQSFRSPILGV
-545 NVKIGYQNYFNDF
+545 NAKIGYQNYFNDF
-558 IGLAYYGIIKYN
+558 IGLAYYGIVKYN
-570 YAKAANQKVQQLS
+570 YSKALNQKFQQLS

-602 SPTGIQTRRNFSSSF
+602 NPTGIQTKRNFSSSF

-625 LYNSYYALNKVKGS
+625 LYNSYCVLNKVKGS
-639 GNLDAATG
+639 GNLDVATG

-664 LIQRKASVISSGSDY
+664 LIQRKASVVSSGGDY

>member
-42 NYTTTQTTT
+42 RHTTT
-51 KTTTNNY
+51 KNTYGTYDYYTTDT
-58 NYLPLN
+58 
-64 SILQRATNLF
+64 ILKRATNLF
-74 KDADISKLS
+74 TDAKSISQLN
-83 FSSLSPVRASLDLSG
+83 FSSLSPVKVLYIG
-98 HLTIE
+98 GKLTIE

-128 VIETLPKQSKIVLSY
+128 VIETIPKHSKIVLPGDA
-143 QQFNETKQVFDNIM
+143 FDSL
-157 EEQKKYYEKEA
+157 KEA
-168 ERRKNKTTSSVS
+168 FDKIGPYTFFLPKFEATSTSVS
-180 ETNREPSFTFPTFE
+180 
-194 VLSTPHSDPN
+194 DAN

-209 EALSKINTNLVMKYS
+209 ETLNKIKTNLIMKYS
-224 DTNNFESAKDKT
+224 NENPSNFNTCPYNNNGNTKNDCWQP
-236 EKFTAKT
+236 FTPQT

-270 PFEFT
+270 PFDF
-275 DNKQSGECTNKG
+275 TNKG
-287 DSNDN
+287 GEECDTSKENECVNPGTNGRVDS
-292 CVYPQ
+292 
-297 KNGLVKSNVDK
+297 KVDQQ
-308 KYVLDKQSIVN
+308 YVLNKQGIVN
-319 NFRGKTDLDVSL
+319 NFRKKIEID
-331 LNGAGVDGLGSN
+331 
-343 TTPTNN
+343 
-349 DDGKNY
+349 
-355 GQLAVV
+355 AVV
-361 ASALNPQKLFG
+361 LKNSGVVGLANGYGNDGEYGTLGVEASALDPKKLFG
-372 TDYKTINLADLR
+372 NNLKTINLEDLR
-384 AILHE
+384 TILHE

-398 NGNMTYQRVPVVGS
+398 NGNMTYQRVPTGQNE
-412 NGQQEKKDDGALKDS
+412 NGKPKDS

-441 GQPSFPSN
+441 GQSAFPSN

-486 ANLNSQTNYNLN
+486 ANLGSQTNYNLN
-498 ATLNTQDMAN
+498 ASLNTQDLAN
-508 SVIGTIQKTLTAT
+508 SMLSTIQKTFVT
-521 STTTTTSYHH
+521 SSVTNHYFS
-531 SKSLQRFRSPLLGI
+531 SASQSFRSPILGV
-545 NVKIGYQNYFNDF
+545 NAKIGYQNYFNDF

-570 YAKAANQKVQQLS
+570 YAKASSEKVQQLS

-602 SPTGIQTRRNFSSSF
+602 SPIDIQTRRNFSSSF

-639 GNLDAATG
+639 GNLDVATG

-664 LIQRKASVISSGSDY
+664 LIQRKASVVSSNGDY
-679 TNSFV
+679 TNSLV

>member
-35 GTQTQEK
+35 GAQTQEK
-42 NYTTTQTTT
+42 RHTTT
-51 KTTTNNY
+51 KNTYATY
-58 NYLPLN
+58 NYLPTDAVLK
-64 SILQRATNLF
+64 RAANLF
-74 KDADISKLS
+74 TDAKSISQLN
-83 FSSLSPVRASLDLSG
+83 FSSLSPVKVLYIG
-98 HLTIE
+98 GKLTIE
-103 NFLPYNLNNVKLS
+103 NFLPYNLSNVKLS

-122 NVIDLG
+122 NIIDLG
-128 VIETLPKQSKIVLSY
+128 VIETIPKHSKIVLPG
-143 QQFNETKQVFDNIM
+143 EAFDSL
-157 EEQKKYYEKEA
+157 KEA
-168 ERRKNKTTSSVS
+168 FDKIDPYTFFFPKFEATSTSVS
-180 ETNREPSFTFPTFE
+180 
-194 VLSTPHSDPN
+194 DAN

-209 EALSKINTNLVMKYS
+209 ETLNKIKTNLIMKYS
-224 DTNNFESAKDKT
+224 NENPSNFNTCPYNNNGNTKNDCWQP
-236 EKFTAKT
+236 FTPQT

-270 PFEFT
+270 PFDFT
-275 DNKQSGECTNKG
+275 NSSTDCDNDPSKCVNPGINGRVDSKVDQQYVLNKQG
-287 DSNDN
+287 
-292 CVYPQ
+292 
-297 KNGLVKSNVDK
+297 
-308 KYVLDKQSIVN
+308 IVN
-319 NFRGKTDLDVSL
+319 NFRKKIEID
-331 LNGAGVDGLGSN
+331 
-343 TTPTNN
+343 
-349 DDGKNY
+349 
-355 GQLAVV
+355 AVV
-361 ASALNPQKLFG
+361 LKNSGVVGLANGYGNDGEYGTLGVEAYALEPTKLFG
-372 TDYKTINLADLR
+372 NNLKTINLEDLR
-384 AILHE
+384 TILHE
-389 FSHTKGYTH
+389 FSHTKGYGH
-398 NGNMTYQRVPVVGS
+398 NGNMTYQRVPTGQNE
-412 NGQQEKKDDGALKDS
+412 NGKPKDS

-441 GQPSFPSN
+441 GQSTFPSN

-486 ANLNSQTNYNLN
+486 ANLGSQTNYNLN
-498 ATLNTQDMAN
+498 ASLNTQDLAN
-508 SVIGTIQKTLTAT
+508 SMLSTIQKTFVT
-521 STTTTTSYHH
+521 SSVTNHYFS
-531 SKSLQRFRSPLLGI
+531 SASQNFRSPILGV
-545 NVKIGYQNYFNDF
+545 NAKIGYQNYFNDF

-602 SPTGIQTRRNFSSSF
+602 SPIDIQTRRNFSSSF

-639 GNLDAATG
+639 GNLDVATG

-664 LIQRKASVISSGSDY
+664 LIQRKASIVSSDGDY

>member
-1 MRKLFIPLLLCSALE
+1 FSALE

-42 NYTTTQTTT
+42 RHTTT
-51 KTTTNNY
+51 KNTYGTY
-58 NYLPLN
+58 DYLPADSVLK
-64 SILQRATNLF
+64 RAANLF
-74 KDADISKLS
+74 TDAKSISQLT
-83 FSSLSPVRASLDLSG
+83 FSSLSPIKVLYIG
-98 HLTIE
+98 GQLTIE
-103 NFLPYNLNNVKLS
+103 NFLPYNLSNVKLS

-128 VIETLPKQSKIVLSY
+128 VIETIPKHSKIVLPG
-143 QQFNETKQVFDNIM
+143 EAFDSLKIDPYTFFLP
-157 EEQKKYYEKEA
+157 KIEA
-168 ERRKNKTTSSVS
+168 TSTSI
-180 ETNREPSFTFPTFE
+180 
-194 VLSTPHSDPN
+194 SDAN

-209 EALSKINTNLVMKYS
+209 ETLNKIKTNLVVNYRNENK
-224 DTNNFESAKDKT
+224 FKDH
-236 EKFTAKT
+236 ENHWEAFTPQT

-275 DNKQSGECTNKG
+275 NKGGGGECDTSKE
-287 DSNDN
+287 ND
-292 CVYPQ
+292 CVNPGT
-297 KNGLVKSNVDK
+297 NGLVNSQNKS
-308 KYVLDKQSIVN
+308 YVLNKQDIVN
-319 NFRGKTDLDVSL
+319 KFRNKADLDVIVLKDS
-331 LNGAGVDGLGSN
+331 GVVGLGSDI
-343 TTPTNN
+343 TPSNN
-349 DDGKNY
+349 DDGKHY
-355 GQLAVV
+355 GQLGVV
-361 ASALNPQKLFG
+361 ASALEPQKLFG
-372 TDYKTINLADLR
+372 NDLKTINLADLR
-384 AILHE
+384 TILHE

-398 NGNMTYQRVPVVGS
+398 NGNMTYQRVPVMKDGQVEKDN
-412 NGQQEKKDDGALKDS
+412 NGKPKDS
-427 DGLPYNVCSLYGGQ
+427 DGLPYNVCSLYGGSN
-441 GQPSFPSN
+441 QPAFPSN

-474 QLINQNALPINF
+474 QLINQNALPINY
-486 ANLNSQTNYNLN
+486 ANLSAQTNYNLN
-498 ATLNTQDMAN
+498 ATLNTQDLAN
-508 SVIGTIQKTLTAT
+508 SMLGTIQKTFVT
-521 STTTTTSYHH
+521 SSVTNHYFS
-531 SKSLQRFRSPLLGI
+531 SASQSFRSPILGV
-545 NVKIGYQNYFNDF
+545 NAKIGYQNYFNDF
-558 IGLAYYGIIKYN
+558 IGLAYYGIVKYN
-570 YAKAANQKVQQLS
+570 YSKALNQKVQQLS

-602 SPTGIQTRRNFSSSF
+602 SPIGIQTRRNFSSSF

-625 LYNSYYALNKVKGS
+625 LYNSYYVLNKVKGS
-639 GNLDAATG
+639 GNLDVATG

-664 LIQRKASVISSGSDY
+664 LIQRKASVVSSGSDY

-700 VF
+700 

>member
-1 MRKLFIPLLLCSALE
+1 MRKLFIPLLLFSALE

-42 NYTTTQTTT
+42 RHTTT
-51 KTTTNNY
+51 KNTYATY
-58 NYLPLN
+58 DYLPTDSVLK
-64 SILQRATNLF
+64 RAANLF
-74 KDADISKLS
+74 TDAKSISQLT
-83 FSSLSPVRASLDLSG
+83 FSSLSPIKVLYVG
-98 HLTIE
+98 GKLTIE
-103 NFLPYNLNNVKLS
+103 NFLPYNLSNVKLS
-116 FTDAQG
+116 FKDAQG

-128 VIETLPKQSKIVLSY
+128 VIETIPKHSKMVLPG
-143 QQFNETKQVFDNIM
+143 EAFDSL
-157 EEQKKYYEKEA
+157 KEA
-168 ERRKNKTTSSVS
+168 FDKIDPYTFFFPKFETTSTSI
-180 ETNREPSFTFPTFE
+180 
-194 VLSTPHSDPN
+194 SDTN

-209 EALSKINTNLVMKYS
+209 ETLNKIKTNLIMKYS
-224 DTNNFESAKDKT
+224 NENPNNFNTCPYNNNGNTKNDCWQN
-236 EKFTAKT
+236 FTPQT

-275 DNKQSGECTNKG
+275 NSPTDCDNDPSKCVNPGVNGRVDSKVDQQYILNKQG
-287 DSNDN
+287 
-292 CVYPQ
+292 
-297 KNGLVKSNVDK
+297 
-308 KYVLDKQSIVN
+308 IIN
-319 NFRGKTDLDVSL
+319 NFRKKIEID
-331 LNGAGVDGLGSN
+331 
-343 TTPTNN
+343 
-349 DDGKNY
+349 
-355 GQLAVV
+355 AVV
-361 ASALNPQKLFG
+361 LKNSGVVGLANGYGNDGEYGTLGVEAYALEPQKLFG
-372 TDYKTINLADLR
+372 NDLKTINLADLR
-384 AILHE
+384 TILHE
-389 FSHTKGYTH
+389 FSHTKGYGH
-398 NGNMTYQRVPVVGS
+398 NGNMTYQRVPTGQNE
-412 NGQQEKKDDGALKDS
+412 NGKPKDS

-441 GQPSFPSN
+441 GQSAFPSN

-474 QLINQNALPINF
+474 QLINQNALPIDY
-486 ANLNSQTNYNLN
+486 ANLSAQKNYNLN
-498 ATLNTQDMAN
+498 ASLNTQDLAN
-508 SVIGTIQKTLTAT
+508 SMLGTIQKTFVT
-521 STTTTTSYHH
+521 SSVTNHYFS
-531 SKSLQRFRSPLLGI
+531 SASQSFRSPILGV
-545 NVKIGYQNYFNDF
+545 NAKIGYQNYFNDF

-570 YAKAANQKVQQLS
+570 YSKALNQKVQQLS

-602 SPTGIQTRRNFSSSF
+602 SPTGIQTRKNFSSSF

-625 LYNSYYALNKVKGS
+625 LYNSYYVLNKVKGS
-639 GNLDAATG
+639 GNLDVATG

-664 LIQRKASVISSGSDY
+664 LIQRKASVVSNGGDY

>member
-1 MRKLFIPLLLCSALE
+1 MRKLFIPLLLFSALE

-35 GTQTQEK
+35 GAQTQEK
-42 NYTTTQTTT
+42 RHTTT
-51 KTTTNNY
+51 KNTYATY
-58 NYLPLN
+58 DYLPTDT
-64 SILQRATNLF
+64 ILKRAANLF
-74 KDADISKLS
+74 TDAKSISQLN
-83 FSSLSPVRASLDLSG
+83 FSSLSPVKVLYIG
-98 HLTIE
+98 GKLTIE

-128 VIETLPKQSKIVLSY
+128 VIETIPKHSKIVLPG
-143 QQFNETKQVFDNIM
+143 EAFDSL
-157 EEQKKYYEKEA
+157 KEA
-168 ERRKNKTTSSVS
+168 FDKIDPYTFFLPKFEATSTSVS
-180 ETNREPSFTFPTFE
+180 
-194 VLSTPHSDPN
+194 DAN

-209 EALSKINTNLVMKYS
+209 ETLNKIKTNLIMKYS
-224 DTNNFESAKDKT
+224 NENPNNFNTCPYNNNGNTKNDCWQP
-236 EKFTAKT
+236 FTPQT

-256 VLDSQSWGDAILNA
+256 VLDSQSWGDAVLNA

-275 DNKQSGECTNKG
+275 NSSTDCDNDSSKCVNPGTNGRVDSKVDQRYILNKQG
-287 DSNDN
+287 
-292 CVYPQ
+292 
-297 KNGLVKSNVDK
+297 
-308 KYVLDKQSIVN
+308 IIN
-319 NFRGKTDLDVSL
+319 NFRKKIEID
-331 LNGAGVDGLGSN
+331 
-343 TTPTNN
+343 
-349 DDGKNY
+349 
-355 GQLAVV
+355 AVV
-361 ASALNPQKLFG
+361 LKNSGVVGLANGYGNDGEYGTLGVEAYALEPQKLFG
-372 TDYKTINLADLR
+372 NDLKTIKLEDLR
-384 AILHE
+384 TILHE
-389 FSHTKGYTH
+389 FSHTKGYGH
-398 NGNMTYQRVPVVGS
+398 NGNMTYQRVPTGQNE
-412 NGQQEKKDDGALKDS
+412 NGKPKDS
-427 DGLPYNVCSLYGGQ
+427 DGLPYNVCSLYGGSN
-441 GQPSFPSN
+441 QPAFPSN

-474 QLINQNALPINF
+474 QLINQNALPINY
-486 ANLNSQTNYNLN
+486 ANLGSQTNYNLN
-498 ATLNTQDMAN
+498 ASLNTQDLAN
-508 SVIGTIQKTLTAT
+508 SMLGTIQKTFVT
-521 STTTTTSYHH
+521 SSVTNHYFSSTSQ
-531 SKSLQRFRSPLLGI
+531 SFRSPILGV
-545 NVKIGYQNYFNDF
+545 NAKIGYQNYFNDF

-570 YAKAANQKVQQLS
+570 YSKALNQKVQQLS
-583 YGGGIDLLLDFIT
+583 YGGGIDLLVDFIT

-625 LYNSYYALNKVKGS
+625 LYNSYYVLNKVKGS
-639 GNLDAATG
+639 GNLDVATG

-664 LIQRKASVISSGSDY
+664 LIQRKASVVSSGGDY

>member
-1 MRKLFIPLLLCSALE
+1 MRKLFIPLLLFSALE

-42 NYTTTQTTT
+42 RHTTT
-51 KTTTNNY
+51 KNTYATY
-58 NYLPLN
+58 NYLPTDSVLK
-64 SILQRATNLF
+64 RAANLF
-74 KDADISKLS
+74 TDAKSISQLT
-83 FSSLSPVRASLDLSG
+83 FSSLSPIKVLYVG
-98 HLTIE
+98 GKLTIE
-103 NFLPYNLNNVKLS
+103 NFLPYNLSNVKLS
-116 FTDAQG
+116 FKDAQG

-128 VIETLPKQSKIVLSY
+128 VIETIPKHSKMVLPGEA
-143 QQFNETKQVFDNIM
+143 FNSL
-157 EEQKKYYEKEA
+157 KEA
-168 ERRKNKTTSSVS
+168 FDKIDPYTFFFPKFETTSTSI
-180 ETNREPSFTFPTFE
+180 
-194 VLSTPHSDPN
+194 SDTN

-209 EALSKINTNLVMKYS
+209 ETLNKIKTNLIMKYS
-224 DTNNFESAKDKT
+224 NENPNNFNTCPYNNNGNTKNDCWQN
-236 EKFTAKT
+236 FTPQT

-275 DNKQSGECTNKG
+275 NSSTDCDNDPSKCVNPGVNGRVDSKVDQQYILNKQG
-287 DSNDN
+287 
-292 CVYPQ
+292 
-297 KNGLVKSNVDK
+297 
-308 KYVLDKQSIVN
+308 IIN
-319 NFRGKTDLDVSL
+319 NFRKKIEID
-331 LNGAGVDGLGSN
+331 
-343 TTPTNN
+343 
-349 DDGKNY
+349 
-355 GQLAVV
+355 AVV
-361 ASALNPQKLFG
+361 LKDSGVVGLANGYGNDGEYGTLGVEAYALEPQKLFG
-372 TDYKTINLADLR
+372 NDLKTINLEDLR
-384 AILHE
+384 TILHE

-398 NGNMTYQRVPVVGS
+398 NGNMTYQRVPTGQNE
-412 NGQQEKKDDGALKDS
+412 NGKPKDS

-441 GQPSFPSN
+441 GQSAFPSN

-474 QLINQNALPINF
+474 QLINQNALPIDY
-486 ANLNSQTNYNLN
+486 ANLSAQKNYNLN
-498 ATLNTQDMAN
+498 ASLNTQDLAN
-508 SVIGTIQKTLTAT
+508 SMLSTIQKTFVT
-521 STTTTTSYHH
+521 SSVTNHYFS
-531 SKSLQRFRSPLLGI
+531 SASQSFRSPILGV
-545 NVKIGYQNYFNDF
+545 NAKIGYQNYFNDF

-570 YAKAANQKVQQLS
+570 YSKALNQKFQQLS

-602 SPTGIQTRRNFSSSF
+602 SPIDIQTKRNFSSSF

-625 LYNSYYALNKVKGS
+625 LYNSYYVLNKVKGS
-639 GNLDAATG
+639 GNLDVATG

-664 LIQRKASVISSGSDY
+664 LIQRKAKVVSSGSDY

>member
-1 MRKLFIPLLLCSALE
+1 MRKLFTSFLLFSALE

-42 NYTTTQTTT
+42 RHTTT
-51 KTTTNNY
+51 KNTYATY
-58 NYLPLN
+58 NYLPTDT
-64 SILQRATNLF
+64 ILKRVANLF
-74 KDADISKLS
+74 TNAEAISKLK
-83 FSSLSPVRASLDLSG
+83 FSSLSPVRVLYMLNG
-98 HLTIE
+98 QLTIE
-103 NFLPYNLNNVKLS
+103 NFLPYNLSNVKLS

-122 NVIDLG
+122 NVIDLV
-128 VIETLPKQSKIVLSY
+128 VIETIPKHSKIVLPG
-143 QQFNETKQVFDNIM
+143 EAFDSLKVDPYTLFLPKI
-157 EEQKKYYEKEA
+157 EA
-168 ERRKNKTTSSVS
+168 TSTSVS
-180 ETNREPSFTFPTFE
+180 
-194 VLSTPHSDPN
+194 DAN

-209 EALSKINTNLVMKYS
+209 ETLNKIKTDLVVNYRNENK
-224 DTNNFESAKDKT
+224 FKDH
-236 EKFTAKT
+236 ENHWEAFTPQT

-270 PFEFT
+270 PFDF
-275 DNKQSGECTNKG
+275 TNKG
-287 DSNDN
+287 GGGECDTSKEND
-292 CVYPQ
+292 CVNPGT
-297 KNGLVKSNVDK
+297 NGRVNSQNAS
-308 KYVLDKQSIVN
+308 YVLNKQDIVN
-319 NFRGKTDLDVSL
+319 KFRNKADLDVVVLKDS
-331 LNGAGVDGLGSN
+331 GVVGLGSDI
-343 TTPTNN
+343 TPSNN
-349 DDGKNY
+349 DDGKHY
-355 GQLAVV
+355 GQLGVV
-361 ASALNPQKLFG
+361 ASALDPKKLFG
-372 TDYKTINLADLR
+372 NDLKTIKLEDLR
-384 AILHE
+384 TILHE
-389 FSHTKGYTH
+389 FSHTKGYGH
-398 NGNMTYQRVPVVGS
+398 NGNMTYQRVPTGQNE
-412 NGQQEKKDDGALKDS
+412 NGKPKDS

-441 GQPSFPSN
+441 GQSAFPSN

-486 ANLNSQTNYNLN
+486 ANLGSQTNYNLN
-498 ATLNTQDMAN
+498 ASLNTQDLAN
-508 SVIGTIQKTLTAT
+508 SMLSTIQKTFVT
-521 STTTTTSYHH
+521 SSVTNHYFS
-531 SKSLQRFRSPLLGI
+531 SASQNFRSPILGV
-545 NVKIGYQNYFNDF
+545 NAKIGYQNYFNDF

-583 YGGGIDLLLDFIT
+583 YGGGIDLLVDFIT

-602 SPTGIQTRRNFSSSF
+602 SPIDIQTRRNFSSSF

-639 GNLDAATG
+639 GNLDVATG

-664 LIQRKASVISSGSDY
+664 LIQRKASIVSSNGDY

>member
-1 MRKLFIPLLLCSALE
+1 MKKLFIPLLLFSALE

-35 GTQTQEK
+35 GAQTQEK
-42 NYTTTQTTT
+42 RHTTT
-51 KTTTNNY
+51 KNTYATY
-58 NYLPLN
+58 NYLPTDT
-64 SILQRATNLF
+64 ILKRAANLF
-74 KDADISKLS
+74 TNAEAISKLK
-83 FSSLSPVRASLDLSG
+83 FSSLSPVRVLYMYNG
-98 HLTIE
+98 QLTIE

-122 NVIDLG
+122 NAIDLG
-128 VIETLPKQSKIVLSY
+128 VIETIPKHSKIVLPG
-143 QQFNETKQVFDNIM
+143 EAFDGL
-157 EEQKKYYEKEA
+157 KEA
-168 ERRKNKTTSSVS
+168 FDKIGPYTFFFPKFEATSTSVS
-180 ETNREPSFTFPTFE
+180 
-194 VLSTPHSDPN
+194 DAN

-209 EALSKINTNLVMKYS
+209 ETLNKIKTNLIMKYS
-224 DTNNFESAKDKT
+224 SENPSNFNTCPYNNNGNTKNDCWQP
-236 EKFTAKT
+236 FTPQT

-275 DNKQSGECTNKG
+275 NSSTDCDNDPSKCVNPGINGRVDSKVDQQYVLNKQG
-287 DSNDN
+287 
-292 CVYPQ
+292 
-297 KNGLVKSNVDK
+297 
-308 KYVLDKQSIVN
+308 IVN
-319 NFRGKTDLDVSL
+319 NFRKKIEID
-331 LNGAGVDGLGSN
+331 
-343 TTPTNN
+343 
-349 DDGKNY
+349 
-355 GQLAVV
+355 AVV
-361 ASALNPQKLFG
+361 LKNSGVVGLANGYGNDGEYGTLGVEAYALDPKKLFG
-372 TDYKTINLADLR
+372 NNLKTINLEDLR
-384 AILHE
+384 TILHE

-398 NGNMTYQRVPVVGS
+398 NGNMTYQRVPVMKDGQVEKDN
-412 NGQQEKKDDGALKDS
+412 NGKPKDS
-427 DGLPYNVCSLYGGQ
+427 DGLTYNVCSLYGGSN
-441 GQPSFPSN
+441 QPAFPSN

-474 QLINQNALPINF
+474 QLINQNALPINY
-486 ANLNSQTNYNLN
+486 ANLGSQTNYNLN
-498 ATLNTQDMAN
+498 ASLNTQDLAN
-508 SVIGTIQKTLTAT
+508 SMLSTIQKTFVT
-521 STTTTTSYHH
+521 SSVTNHYS
-531 SKSLQRFRSPLLGI
+531 SSASQSFRSPILGV
-545 NVKIGYQNYFNDF
+545 NAKIGYQNYFNDF

-570 YAKAANQKVQQLS
+570 YSKALNQKFQQLS

-602 SPTGIQTRRNFSSSF
+602 NPTGIQTKRNFSSSF

-625 LYNSYYALNKVKGS
+625 LYNSYYVFNKVKGS
-639 GNLDAATG
+639 GNLDVATG

-664 LIQRKASVISSGSDY
+664 LIQRKASVVSSGSDY

>member
-1 MRKLFIPLLLCSALE
+1 MRKLFIPLLLFSALE

-42 NYTTTQTTT
+42 RHTTT
-51 KTTTNNY
+51 KNTYTTY
-58 NYLPLN
+58 NYLPTDT
-64 SILQRATNLF
+64 ILKRAANLF
-74 KDADISKLS
+74 TDAKSISQLN
-83 FSSLSPVRASLDLSG
+83 FSSLSPVKVLYIG
-98 HLTIE
+98 GKLTIE
-103 NFLPYNLNNVKLS
+103 NFLPYNLSNVKLS

-128 VIETLPKQSKIVLSY
+128 VIETIPKHSKIVLPG
-143 QQFNETKQVFDNIM
+143 EAFDSL
-157 EEQKKYYEKEA
+157 KEA
-168 ERRKNKTTSSVS
+168 FDKIGPYTFFLPKFEATSTSI
-180 ETNREPSFTFPTFE
+180 
-194 VLSTPHSDPN
+194 SDAN

-209 EALSKINTNLVMKYS
+209 EALNNIKTNLIMKYS
-224 DTNNFESAKDKT
+224 NENPSNFNTCPYNNNGNTKNDCWQN
-236 EKFTAKT
+236 FTPQT

-275 DNKQSGECTNKG
+275 NSSTDCDNDSSKCVNPGVNGRVDSKVDQQYILNKQG
-287 DSNDN
+287 
-292 CVYPQ
+292 
-297 KNGLVKSNVDK
+297 
-308 KYVLDKQSIVN
+308 IIN
-319 NFRGKTDLDVSL
+319 NFRKKIEID
-331 LNGAGVDGLGSN
+331 
-343 TTPTNN
+343 
-349 DDGKNY
+349 
-355 GQLAVV
+355 AVV
-361 ASALNPQKLFG
+361 LKNSGVVGLANGYGNDGEYGTLGVEAYALEPQKLFG
-372 TDYKTINLADLR
+372 NDLKTINLADLR
-384 AILHE
+384 TILHE
-389 FSHTKGYTH
+389 FSHTKGYGH
-398 NGNMTYQRVPVVGS
+398 NGNMTYQRVPVMK
-412 NGQQEKKDDGALKDS
+412 NGQVEKDNNGKPKDS
-427 DGLPYNVCSLYGGQ
+427 DGLSYNVCSLYGGSNQ
-441 GQPSFPSN
+441 SAFPSN

-486 ANLNSQTNYNLN
+486 ANLNAQTNYNLN
-498 ATLNTQDMAN
+498 ASLNTQDLAN
-508 SVIGTIQKTLTAT
+508 SMLSTIQKTFVT
-521 STTTTTSYHH
+521 SSVTNHYFS
-531 SKSLQRFRSPLLGI
+531 SASQSFRSPILGV
-545 NVKIGYQNYFNDF
+545 NAKIGYQNYFNDF
-558 IGLAYYGIIKYN
+558 IGLAYYGIVKYN
-570 YAKAANQKVQQLS
+570 YSKALNQKVQQLS

-602 SPTGIQTRRNFSSSF
+602 SPIGIQTKRNFSSSF

-625 LYNSYYALNKVKGS
+625 LYNSYYVLNKVKGS
-639 GNLDAATG
+639 GNLDVATG

-664 LIQRKASVISSGSDY
+664 LIQRKASVVSSGSDY

>member
-1 MRKLFIPLLLCSALE
+1 MKKLFIPLLLFSALE

-42 NYTTTQTTT
+42 RHTTT
-51 KTTTNNY
+51 KNTYATY
-58 NYLPLN
+58 NYLPTDT
-64 SILQRATNLF
+64 ILKRAANLF
-74 KDADISKLS
+74 TNTEAISKLK
-83 FSSLSPVRASLDLSG
+83 FSSLSPVRVLYMYNG
-98 HLTIE
+98 QLTIE
-103 NFLPYNLNNVKLS
+103 NFLPYNLSNVKLS

-128 VIETLPKQSKIVLSY
+128 VIETIPKHSKIVLPG
-143 QQFNETKQVFDNIM
+143 EAFDSLKIDPYTLFLP
-157 EEQKKYYEKEA
+157 KIEA
-168 ERRKNKTTSSVS
+168 TSTSVS
-180 ETNREPSFTFPTFE
+180 DT
-194 VLSTPHSDPN
+194 N

-209 EALSKINTNLVMKYS
+209 ETLNKIKTDLVVNYRNENK
-224 DTNNFESAKDKT
+224 FKDH
-236 EKFTAKT
+236 ENHWEAFTPQT

-275 DNKQSGECTNKG
+275 NKGGGGECDTSKENE
-287 DSNDN
+287 
-292 CVYPQ
+292 CVNPGT
-297 KNGLVKSNVDK
+297 NGLVNSQNQQ
-308 KYVLDKQSIVN
+308 YVLNKQDIVN
-319 NFRGKTDLDVSL
+319 KFRNKADLDVVVLKDS
-331 LNGAGVDGLGSN
+331 GVVGLGSDI
-343 TTPTNN
+343 TPSNN
-349 DDGKNY
+349 DDGKHY
-355 GQLAVV
+355 GQLGVV
-361 ASALNPQKLFG
+361 ASALDPKKLFG
-372 TDYKTINLADLR
+372 NDLKTINLADLR
-384 AILHE
+384 TILHE
-389 FSHTKGYTH
+389 FSHTKGYGH
-398 NGNMTYQRVPVVGS
+398 NGNMTYQRVPVTKDGQVEKDN
-412 NGQQEKKDDGALKDS
+412 NGKPKDS
-427 DGLPYNVCSLYGGQ
+427 DGLPYNVCSLYGGSN
-441 GQPSFPSN
+441 QPAFPSN

-474 QLINQNALPINF
+474 QLINQNALPINY
-486 ANLNSQTNYNLN
+486 ANLGSQTNYNLN
-498 ATLNTQDMAN
+498 ASLNTQDLAN
-508 SVIGTIQKTLTAT
+508 SMLGTIQKTFVT
-521 STTTTTSYHH
+521 SSVTNHYS
-531 SKSLQRFRSPLLGI
+531 SRASQSFRSPILGV
-545 NVKIGYQNYFNDF
+545 NAKIGYQNYFNDF

-570 YAKAANQKVQQLS
+570 YAKAINQKVQQLS

-602 SPTGIQTRRNFSSSF
+602 SPTGIQTKRNFSSSF

-625 LYNSYYALNKVKGS
+625 LYNSYYVLNKVKGS
-639 GNLDAATG
+639 GNLDVATG

-664 LIQRKASVISSGSDY
+664 LIQRKASVVSSGGDY

>member
-1 MRKLFIPLLLCSALE
+1 MKKLFIPLLLFSALE

-35 GTQTQEK
+35 GAQTQEK
-42 NYTTTQTTT
+42 RHTTT
-51 KTTTNNY
+51 KNTYATY
-58 NYLPLN
+58 NYLPTDT
-64 SILQRATNLF
+64 ILKRAANLF
-74 KDADISKLS
+74 TNAEAISKLK
-83 FSSLSPVRASLDLSG
+83 FSSLSPVKVLYIG
-98 HLTIE
+98 GKLTIE
-103 NFLPYNLNNVKLS
+103 NFLPYNLSNVKLS

-128 VIETLPKQSKIVLSY
+128 VIETIPKHSKIVLPG
-143 QQFNETKQVFDNIM
+143 EAFDSL
-157 EEQKKYYEKEA
+157 KEA
-168 ERRKNKTTSSVS
+168 FDKIGPYTFFFPKFEATSTSVS
-180 ETNREPSFTFPTFE
+180 
-194 VLSTPHSDPN
+194 DAN

-209 EALSKINTNLVMKYS
+209 ETLNKIKTNLIMKYS
-224 DTNNFESAKDKT
+224 NENPNNFNTCPYNNNGNTKNDCWQP
-236 EKFTAKT
+236 FTPQT

-256 VLDSQSWGDAILNA
+256 VLDSQSWSDAILNA

-275 DNKQSGECTNKG
+275 NSPTDCDNDSSKCVNPGVNGRVDSKVDQQYILNKQG
-287 DSNDN
+287 
-292 CVYPQ
+292 
-297 KNGLVKSNVDK
+297 
-308 KYVLDKQSIVN
+308 IIN
-319 NFRGKTDLDVSL
+319 NFRKKIEID
-331 LNGAGVDGLGSN
+331 
-343 TTPTNN
+343 
-349 DDGKNY
+349 
-355 GQLAVV
+355 AVV
-361 ASALNPQKLFG
+361 LKNSGVVGLANGYGNDGEYGTLGVEAYALEPQKLFG
-372 TDYKTINLADLR
+372 NDLKTIKLEDLR
-384 AILHE
+384 TILHE

-398 NGNMTYQRVPVVGS
+398 NGNMTYQRVPTGQNE
-412 NGQQEKKDDGALKDS
+412 NGKPKDS
-427 DGLPYNVCSLYGGQ
+427 DGLPYNVCSLYGKSN
-441 GQPSFPSN
+441 QPAFPSN

-474 QLINQNALPINF
+474 QLINQNALPINY
-486 ANLNSQTNYNLN
+486 ANLGSQTNYNLN
-498 ATLNTQDMAN
+498 ASLNTQDLAN
-508 SVIGTIQKTLTAT
+508 SMLSTIQKTFVT
-521 STTTTTSYHH
+521 SSVTNHYS
-531 SKSLQRFRSPLLGI
+531 SSASQSFRSPILGV
-545 NVKIGYQNYFNDF
+545 NAKIGYQNYFNDF

-570 YAKAANQKVQQLS
+570 YSKALNQKFQQLS

-602 SPTGIQTRRNFSSSF
+602 NPTGVQTRKNFSSSF

-625 LYNSYYALNKVKGS
+625 LYNSYYVLNKVKGS
-639 GNLDAATG
+639 GNLDVATG

-664 LIQRKASVISSGSDY
+664 LIQRKASVVSSGSDY

>member
-1 MRKLFIPLLLCSALE
+1 MKKLFIPLLLFSALE

-35 GTQTQEK
+35 GAQTQEK
-42 NYTTTQTTT
+42 RHTTT
-51 KTTTNNY
+51 KNTYATY
-58 NYLPLN
+58 SYLPTDT
-64 SILQRATNLF
+64 ILKRAANLF
-74 KDADISKLS
+74 TDAEAISKLK
-83 FSSLSPVRASLDLSG
+83 FSSLSPVRVLYIG
-98 HLTIE
+98 GQLTIE
-103 NFLPYNLNNVKLS
+103 NFLPYNLSNVKLS

-128 VIETLPKQSKIVLSY
+128 VIETIPKHSKIVLPG
-143 QQFNETKQVFDNIM
+143 EAFDSL
-157 EEQKKYYEKEA
+157 KEA
-168 ERRKNKTTSSVS
+168 FDKIGPYTFFLPKFEATSTSI
-180 ETNREPSFTFPTFE
+180 
-194 VLSTPHSDPN
+194 SDAN

-209 EALSKINTNLVMKYS
+209 ETLNKIKTNLVVNYRNENK
-224 DTNNFESAKDKT
+224 FKDH
-236 EKFTAKT
+236 ENHWEAFTPQT

-275 DNKQSGECTNKG
+275 NKGGGGECDTSKE
-287 DSNDN
+287 ND
-292 CVYPQ
+292 CVNPGT
-297 KNGLVKSNVDK
+297 NGLVNSQNKS
-308 KYVLDKQSIVN
+308 YVLNKQDIVN
-319 NFRGKTDLDVSL
+319 KFRNKADLDVVVLKDS
-331 LNGAGVDGLGSN
+331 GVVGLGSDI
-343 TTPTNN
+343 TPNNN
-349 DDGKNY
+349 DDGKHY
-355 GQLAVV
+355 GQLGVV
-361 ASALNPQKLFG
+361 ASALDPKKLFG
-372 TDYKTINLADLR
+372 NDLKTINLADLR
-384 AILHE
+384 TILHE

-398 NGNMTYQRVPVVGS
+398 NGNMTYQRVPTGQTE
-412 NGQQEKKDDGALKDS
+412 NGKPKDS
-427 DGLPYNVCSLYGGQ
+427 DGLPYNVCSLYGGSN
-441 GQPSFPSN
+441 QPAFPSN

-474 QLINQNALPINF
+474 QLINQNALPIDY
-486 ANLNSQTNYNLN
+486 ANLNAQTNYNLN
-498 ATLNTQDMAN
+498 ASLNTQDLAN
-508 SVIGTIQKTLTAT
+508 SMLGTIQKTFVT
-521 STTTTTSYHH
+521 SSVTNHYS
-531 SKSLQRFRSPLLGI
+531 SSASQSFRSPILGV
-545 NVKIGYQNYFNDF
+545 NAKIGYQNYFNDF

-570 YAKAANQKVQQLS
+570 YSKALNQKFQQLS
-583 YGGGIDLLLDFIT
+583 YGGGIDLLVDFIT

-602 SPTGIQTRRNFSSSF
+602 NPTGIQTKRNFSSSF

-625 LYNSYYALNKVKGS
+625 LYNSYYVLNKVKGS
-639 GNLDAATG
+639 GNLDVATG

>member
-1 MRKLFIPLLLCSALE
+1 MRKLFIPLLLFSTLE

-35 GTQTQEK
+35 GTQTQE
-42 NYTTTQTTT
+42 QRHTTT
-51 KTTTNNY
+51 KNTYATY
-58 NYLPLN
+58 NYLPTDT
-64 SILQRATNLF
+64 ILKRAANLF
-74 KDADISKLS
+74 TDAKSISQLN
-83 FSSLSPVRASLDLSG
+83 FSSLSPVKVLYIG
-98 HLTIE
+98 GKLTIE

-128 VIETLPKQSKIVLSY
+128 VIETIPKHSKIVLPG
-143 QQFNETKQVFDNIM
+143 EAFDSL
-157 EEQKKYYEKEA
+157 KEA
-168 ERRKNKTTSSVS
+168 FDKIDPYTFFFPKFEATSTSVS
-180 ETNREPSFTFPTFE
+180 
-194 VLSTPHSDPN
+194 DAN

-209 EALSKINTNLVMKYS
+209 ETLNKIKTNLIMKYS
-224 DTNNFESAKDKT
+224 NENPSNFNTCPYNNNGNTKNDCWQP
-236 EKFTAKT
+236 FTPQT

-270 PFEFT
+270 PFDF
-275 DNKQSGECTNKG
+275 TNKG
-287 DSNDN
+287 GGECDTSKENECVNPGTNGRVDS
-292 CVYPQ
+292 
-297 KNGLVKSNVDK
+297 KVDQQ
-308 KYVLDKQSIVN
+308 YVLNKQGIVN
-319 NFRGKTDLDVSL
+319 NFRKKIEID
-331 LNGAGVDGLGSN
+331 
-343 TTPTNN
+343 
-349 DDGKNY
+349 
-355 GQLAVV
+355 AVV
-361 ASALNPQKLFG
+361 LKNSGVVGLANGYGNDGEYGTLGVEAYALEPTKLFG
-372 TDYKTINLADLR
+372 NNLKTINLADLR
-384 AILHE
+384 TILHE
-389 FSHTKGYTH
+389 FSHTKGYGH
-398 NGNMTYQRVPVVGS
+398 NGNMTYQRVPTGQNE
-412 NGQQEKKDDGALKDS
+412 NGKPKDS
-427 DGLPYNVCSLYGGQ
+427 DGLPYNVCSLYGGSN
-441 GQPSFPSN
+441 QPAFPSN

-486 ANLNSQTNYNLN
+486 ANLDSQTNYNLN
-498 ATLNTQDMAN
+498 ASLNTQDLAN
-508 SVIGTIQKTLTAT
+508 SMLSTIQKTFVT
-521 STTTTTSYHH
+521 SSVTNHYFS
-531 SKSLQRFRSPLLGI
+531 SASQSFRSPILGV
-545 NVKIGYQNYFNDF
+545 NAKIGYQNYFNDF

-583 YGGGIDLLLDFIT
+583 YGGGIDLLVDFIT

-639 GNLDAATG
+639 GNLDVATG

-664 LIQRKASVISSGSDY
+664 LIQRKASVVSSDGDY

>member
-1 MRKLFIPLLLCSALE
+1 MKKLFIPLLLFSALE

-42 NYTTTQTTT
+42 RHTTT
-51 KTTTNNY
+51 KNTYATY
-58 NYLPLN
+58 DYLPADT
-64 SILQRATNLF
+64 ILKRAANLF
-74 KDADISKLS
+74 TNAEAISKLK
-83 FSSLSPVRASLDLSG
+83 FSSLSPVRVLYMYNG
-98 HLTIE
+98 QLTIE
-103 NFLPYNLNNVKLS
+103 NFLPYNLSNIKLS
-116 FTDAQG
+116 FKDAQG

-128 VIETLPKQSKIVLSY
+128 VIETIPKHSKIVLPG
-143 QQFNETKQVFDNIM
+143 EAFDSLKVDPYTLFLPKI
-157 EEQKKYYEKEA
+157 EA
-168 ERRKNKTTSSVS
+168 TSTSI
-180 ETNREPSFTFPTFE
+180 
-194 VLSTPHSDPN
+194 SDTN

-209 EALSKINTNLVMKYS
+209 ETLNKIKTNLVVNYRNENK
-224 DTNNFESAKDKT
+224 FEGHQNHWEA
-236 EKFTAKT
+236 FTPQT

-275 DNKQSGECTNKG
+275 NKGGEGECDTSKENE
-287 DSNDN
+287 
-292 CVYPQ
+292 CVNPGT
-297 KNGLVKSNVDK
+297 NGLVNSKVDQQ
-308 KYVLDKQSIVN
+308 YVLNKQDIVN
-319 NFRGKTDLDVSL
+319 KFRNKADLDVVVLKDS
-331 LNGAGVDGLGSN
+331 GVVGLGSDI
-343 TTPTNN
+343 TPSNN
-349 DDGKNY
+349 DDGKHY
-355 GQLAVV
+355 GQLGVV
-361 ASALNPQKLFG
+361 ASALDPKKLFG
-372 TDYKTINLADLR
+372 DNLKTINLEDLR
-384 AILHE
+384 TILHE

-398 NGNMTYQRVPVVGS
+398 NGNMTYQRVPVMK
-412 NGQQEKKDDGALKDS
+412 NGQVERDNNGKPKDS
-427 DGLPYNVCSLYGGQ
+427 DGLHYNVCSLYGGS
-441 GQPSFPSN
+441 GQPAFPSN

-474 QLINQNALPINF
+474 QLINQNALPINY
-486 ANLNSQTNYNLN
+486 ANLGSQTNYNLN
-498 ATLNTQDMAN
+498 ASLNTQDLAN
-508 SVIGTIQKTLTAT
+508 SMLSTIQKTFVT
-521 STTTTTSYHH
+521 SSVTNHYS
-531 SKSLQRFRSPLLGI
+531 SSASQSFRSPILGV
-545 NVKIGYQNYFNDF
+545 NAKIGYQNYFNDF

-570 YAKAANQKVQQLS
+570 YSKALNQKFQQLS

-602 SPTGIQTRRNFSSSF
+602 NPTGVQTRKNFSSSF

-625 LYNSYYALNKVKGS
+625 LYNSYYVLNKVKGS
-639 GNLDAATG
+639 GNLDVATG

-664 LIQRKASVISSGSDY
+664 LIQRKASVVSSGGDY

>member
-1 MRKLFIPLLLCSALE
+1 MRKLFIPLLLFSVLE

-42 NYTTTQTTT
+42 RHTTT
-51 KTTTNNY
+51 KNTYATY
-58 NYLPLN
+58 NYLPTDSVLK
-64 SILQRATNLF
+64 RAANLF
-74 KDADISKLS
+74 TDAKSISQLT
-83 FSSLSPVRASLDLSG
+83 FSSLSPVRASASMLNGS
-98 HLTIE
+98 LTIE

-122 NVIDLG
+122 NVVDLG
-128 VIETLPKQSKIVLSY
+128 VIETIPKHSKIILPGEAFDSLKVDPYTLFLPKI
-143 QQFNETKQVFDNIM
+143 
-157 EEQKKYYEKEA
+157 EA
-168 ERRKNKTTSSVS
+168 TSTSI
-180 ETNREPSFTFPTFE
+180 
-194 VLSTPHSDPN
+194 SDAN

-209 EALSKINTNLVMKYS
+209 ETLNNIKTNLIMKYS
-224 DTNNFESAKDKT
+224 NKNPSNFNTCPYNNNGNTKNDCWQN
-236 EKFTAKT
+236 FTPQT

-275 DNKQSGECTNKG
+275 NSSTDCDSDPSKCVNPGVNGRVDTKVDQQYILNKQG
-287 DSNDN
+287 
-292 CVYPQ
+292 
-297 KNGLVKSNVDK
+297 
-308 KYVLDKQSIVN
+308 IIN
-319 NFRGKTDLDVSL
+319 NFRKKIEID
-331 LNGAGVDGLGSN
+331 
-343 TTPTNN
+343 
-349 DDGKNY
+349 
-355 GQLAVV
+355 AVV
-361 ASALNPQKLFG
+361 LKNSGVVGLANGYGNDGEYGTLGVEAYALEPQKLFG
-372 TDYKTINLADLR
+372 NDLKTINLADLR
-384 AILHE
+384 TILHE
-389 FSHTKGYTH
+389 FSHTKGYGH
-398 NGNMTYQRVPVVGS
+398 NGNMTYQRVPTGQTE
-412 NGQQEKKDDGALKDS
+412 NGKPKDS

-441 GQPSFPSN
+441 GQSAFPSN

-474 QLINQNALPINF
+474 QLINQNALPINY
-486 ANLNSQTNYNLN
+486 ANLSAQTNYNLN
-498 ATLNTQDMAN
+498 ASLNTQDLAN
-508 SVIGTIQKTLTAT
+508 SMLGTIQKTFVT
-521 STTTTTSYHH
+521 SSVTNHYFSSTSQ
-531 SKSLQRFRSPLLGI
+531 SFRSPILGV
-545 NVKIGYQNYFNDF
+545 NAKIGYQNYFNDF
-558 IGLAYYGIIKYN
+558 IGLAYYGIVKYN
-570 YAKAANQKVQQLS
+570 YSKALNQKFQQLS

-602 SPTGIQTRRNFSSSF
+602 SPIDIQTRRNFSSSF

-625 LYNSYYALNKVKGS
+625 LYNSYYVLNKVKGS
-639 GNLDAATG
+639 GNLDVATG

-664 LIQRKASVISSGSDY
+664 LIQKKASVVSSGSDY

>member
-1 MRKLFIPLLLCSALE
+1 MRKLFIPLLLFSALE

-42 NYTTTQTTT
+42 RHTTT
-51 KTTTNNY
+51 KNTYATY
-58 NYLPLN
+58 NYLPTDT
-64 SILQRATNLF
+64 ILKRAANLF
-74 KDADISKLS
+74 TNAEAISKLK
-83 FSSLSPVRASLDLSG
+83 FSSLSPVRVLYMYNG
-98 HLTIE
+98 QLTIE

-128 VIETLPKQSKIVLSY
+128 VIETIPKHSKIVLPG
-143 QQFNETKQVFDNIM
+143 EAFDSLKIDPYTLFLP
-157 EEQKKYYEKEA
+157 KIEA
-168 ERRKNKTTSSVS
+168 TSTSVS
-180 ETNREPSFTFPTFE
+180 
-194 VLSTPHSDPN
+194 DAN

-209 EALSKINTNLVMKYS
+209 ETLNKIKTNLVVNYRNENK
-224 DTNNFESAKDKT
+224 FKDH
-236 EKFTAKT
+236 ENHWEAFTPQT

-275 DNKQSGECTNKG
+275 NSSTDCDN
-287 DSNDN
+287 DSSK
-292 CVYPQ
+292 CVNPGT
-297 KNGLVKSNVDK
+297 NGLVNSKVDQ
-308 KYVLDKQSIVN
+308 KYVLNKQDIVN
-319 NFRGKTDLDVSL
+319 KFRNKADLDVIVLKDS
-331 LNGAGVDGLGSN
+331 GVVGLGSDI
-343 TTPTNN
+343 TPSNN
-349 DDGKNY
+349 DDGKHY
-355 GQLAVV
+355 GQLGVV
-361 ASALNPQKLFG
+361 ASALDPKKLFG
-372 TDYKTINLADLR
+372 NDLKTIKLEDLR
-384 AILHE
+384 TILHE

-398 NGNMTYQRVPVVGS
+398 NGNMTYQRVPTGQNE
-412 NGQQEKKDDGALKDS
+412 NGKPKDS
-427 DGLPYNVCSLYGGQ
+427 DGLPYNVCSRFNGS
-441 GQPSFPSN
+441 GQPAFPSN

-474 QLINQNALPINF
+474 QLINQNALPINY
-486 ANLNSQTNYNLN
+486 ANLGSQTNYNLN
-498 ATLNTQDMAN
+498 ASLNTQDLAN
-508 SVIGTIQKTLTAT
+508 SMLNTIQKTFVT
-521 STTTTTSYHH
+521 SSVTDHYS
-531 SKSLQRFRSPLLGI
+531 SSASQSFRSPILGV
-545 NVKIGYQNYFNDF
+545 NAKIGYQNYFNDF

-570 YAKAANQKVQQLS
+570 YAKAVNQKVQQLS
-583 YGGGIDLLLDFIT
+583 YGGGIDLLVDFIT

-602 SPTGIQTRRNFSSSF
+602 SPTGIQTKKNFSSSF

-625 LYNSYYALNKVKGS
+625 LYNSYYVLNKVKGS
-639 GNLDAATG
+639 GNLDVATG

-664 LIQRKASVISSGSDY
+664 LIQRKASVVSSGSDY

>member
-1 MRKLFIPLLLCSALE
+1 MRKLFIPLLLFSALE

-35 GTQTQEK
+35 GSQTQEK
-42 NYTTTQTTT
+42 RHTTT
-51 KTTTNNY
+51 KNTYATY
-58 NYLPLN
+58 NYLPTDAVLK
-64 SILQRATNLF
+64 RAANLF
-74 KDADISKLS
+74 TDAKSISQLN
-83 FSSLSPVRASLDLSG
+83 FSSLSPVKVLYIG
-98 HLTIE
+98 GKLTIE

-128 VIETLPKQSKIVLSY
+128 VIETIPKHSKIVLPGGA
-143 QQFNETKQVFDNIM
+143 FDSL
-157 EEQKKYYEKEA
+157 KEA
-168 ERRKNKTTSSVS
+168 FDKIGPYTFFFPKFEATSTSVS
-180 ETNREPSFTFPTFE
+180 
-194 VLSTPHSDPN
+194 DAN

-209 EALSKINTNLVMKYS
+209 ETLSKINTNLVMKYS

-270 PFEFT
+270 PFDFT
-275 DNKQSGECTNKG
+275 NSSTDCDNDLSK
-287 DSNDN
+287 
-292 CVYPQ
+292 CVNPGI
-297 KNGLVKSNVDK
+297 NGRVNSKVDQQ
-308 KYVLDKQSIVN
+308 YVLDKQSIVN

-372 TDYKTINLADLR
+372 NNLKTINLEDLR
-384 AILHE
+384 TILHE

-398 NGNMTYQRVPVVGS
+398 NGNMTYQRVPTGQNE
-412 NGQQEKKDDGALKDS
+412 NGKPKDS

-441 GQPSFPSN
+441 GQSAFPSN

-498 ATLNTQDMAN
+498 ASLNTQDLAN
-508 SVIGTIQKTLTAT
+508 SMLSTIQKTFL
-521 STTTTTSYHH
+521 TTSVTNHYF
-531 SKSLQRFRSPLLGI
+531 SSASQSFRSPILGV
-545 NVKIGYQNYFNDF
+545 NAKIGYQNYFNDF

-602 SPTGIQTRRNFSSSF
+602 NPTGIQTRRNFSSSF

-639 GNLDAATG
+639 GNLDATTG

-664 LIQRKASVISSGSDY
+664 LIQRKASLVSSGDGY

>member
-42 NYTTTQTTT
+42 RHTTT
-51 KTTTNNY
+51 KNTYATY
-58 NYLPLN
+58 NYLPTDT
-64 SILQRATNLF
+64 ILKRAANLF
-74 KDADISKLS
+74 TDAKSISQLN
-83 FSSLSPVRASLDLSG
+83 FSSLSPVKVLYIG
-98 HLTIE
+98 GKLTIE
-103 NFLPYNLNNVKLS
+103 NFLPYNLSNVKLS

-128 VIETLPKQSKIVLSY
+128 VIETIPKHSKIVLPG
-143 QQFNETKQVFDNIM
+143 EAFDSL
-157 EEQKKYYEKEA
+157 KEA
-168 ERRKNKTTSSVS
+168 FDKIDPYTFFLPKFEATSTSVS
-180 ETNREPSFTFPTFE
+180 
-194 VLSTPHSDPN
+194 DAN

-209 EALSKINTNLVMKYS
+209 ETLNKIKTNLIMKYS
-224 DTNNFESAKDKT
+224 NENPSNFNTCPYNNNGNTKNDCWQP
-236 EKFTAKT
+236 FTPQT

-270 PFEFT
+270 PFDFT
-275 DNKQSGECTNKG
+275 NSSTDCDNDPSKCVNPGINGRVDSKVDQQYVLNKQG
-287 DSNDN
+287 
-292 CVYPQ
+292 
-297 KNGLVKSNVDK
+297 
-308 KYVLDKQSIVN
+308 IVN
-319 NFRGKTDLDVSL
+319 NFRKKIEID
-331 LNGAGVDGLGSN
+331 
-343 TTPTNN
+343 
-349 DDGKNY
+349 
-355 GQLAVV
+355 AVV
-361 ASALNPQKLFG
+361 LKNSGVVGLANGYGNDGEYGTLGVEAYALDPTKLFG
-372 TDYKTINLADLR
+372 NNLKTINLADLR
-384 AILHE
+384 TILHE
-389 FSHTKGYTH
+389 FSHTKGYGH
-398 NGNMTYQRVPVVGS
+398 NGNMTYQRVPVMKDGQVEKDN
-412 NGQQEKKDDGALKDS
+412 NGKPKDS
-427 DGLPYNVCSLYGGQ
+427 DGLPYNVCSLYGGSN
-441 GQPSFPSN
+441 QPAFPSN

-498 ATLNTQDMAN
+498 ASLNTQDLAN
-508 SVIGTIQKTLTAT
+508 SMLSTIQKTFVT
-521 STTTTTSYHH
+521 SSVTNHYFS
-531 SKSLQRFRSPLLGI
+531 SASQNFRSPILGV
-545 NVKIGYQNYFNDF
+545 NAKIGYQNYFNDF

-602 SPTGIQTRRNFSSSF
+602 SPIGIQTRRNFSSSF

-639 GNLDAATG
+639 GNLDVATG

-664 LIQRKASVISSGSDY
+664 LIQRKARVVSSGGDY
-679 TNSFV
+679 TNSLV

>member
-1 MRKLFIPLLLCSALE
+1 MKKLFIPLLLFSALE

-42 NYTTTQTTT
+42 RHTTT
-51 KTTTNNY
+51 KNTYATY
-58 NYLPLN
+58 NYLPTDTVLK
-64 SILQRATNLF
+64 RAASLFTN
-74 KDADISKLS
+74 AEAISKLT
-83 FSSLSPVRASLDLSG
+83 FSSLSPVKVLYIG
-98 HLTIE
+98 GKLTIE
-103 NFLPYNLNNVKLS
+103 NFLPYNLSNVKLS

-128 VIETLPKQSKIVLSY
+128 VIETIPKHSKIVLPG
-143 QQFNETKQVFDNIM
+143 EAFDSL
-157 EEQKKYYEKEA
+157 KEA
-168 ERRKNKTTSSVS
+168 FDKIGPYTFFLPKFEATSTSI
-180 ETNREPSFTFPTFE
+180 
-194 VLSTPHSDPN
+194 SDAN

-209 EALSKINTNLVMKYS
+209 ETLNNIKTNLIMKYS
-224 DTNNFESAKDKT
+224 NENPSNFNTCPYNNNGNTKNDCWQN
-236 EKFTAKT
+236 FTPQT

-275 DNKQSGECTNKG
+275 NSSTDCDNDPSKCVNPGTNGRVDSKVDQQYILNKQG
-287 DSNDN
+287 
-292 CVYPQ
+292 
-297 KNGLVKSNVDK
+297 
-308 KYVLDKQSIVN
+308 IIN
-319 NFRGKTDLDVSL
+319 NFRKKIEID
-331 LNGAGVDGLGSN
+331 
-343 TTPTNN
+343 
-349 DDGKNY
+349 
-355 GQLAVV
+355 AVV
-361 ASALNPQKLFG
+361 LKNSGVVGLANGYGNDGEYGTLGVEAYALEPQKLFG
-372 TDYKTINLADLR
+372 NNLKTINLADLR
-384 AILHE
+384 TILHE

-398 NGNMTYQRVPVVGS
+398 NGNMTYQRVPTGQNE
-412 NGQQEKKDDGALKDS
+412 NGKPKDS

-441 GQPSFPSN
+441 GQSAFPSN

-474 QLINQNALPINF
+474 QLINQNALPINY
-486 ANLNSQTNYNLN
+486 ANLGSQTNYNLN
-498 ATLNTQDMAN
+498 ASLNTQDLAN
-508 SVIGTIQKTLTAT
+508 SMLGTIQKTFVT
-521 STTTTTSYHH
+521 SSVTNHYFS
-531 SKSLQRFRSPLLGI
+531 SASQSFRSPILGV
-545 NVKIGYQNYFNDF
+545 NAKIGYQNYFNDF
-558 IGLAYYGIIKYN
+558 IGLAYYGIVKYN
-570 YAKAANQKVQQLS
+570 YSKALNQKFQQLS

-602 SPTGIQTRRNFSSSF
+602 SPIGVQRNFSSSF

-625 LYNSYYALNKVKGS
+625 LYNSYYVLNKVKGS
-639 GNLDAATG
+639 GNLDVATG

-664 LIQRKASVISSGSDY
+664 LIQRKASVVSSGSDY

>member
-1 MRKLFIPLLLCSALE
+1 MRKLFTSFLLFSALE

-42 NYTTTQTTT
+42 RHTTT
-51 KTTTNNY
+51 KNTYATY
-58 NYLPLN
+58 NYLPTDA
-64 SILQRATNLF
+64 ILKRAANLF
-74 KDADISKLS
+74 TDAKSISQLN
-83 FSSLSPVRASLDLSG
+83 FSSLSPVKVLYIG
-98 HLTIE
+98 GKLTIE
-103 NFLPYNLNNVKLS
+103 NFLPYNLSNVKLS

-128 VIETLPKQSKIVLSY
+128 VIETIPKHSKIVLPG
-143 QQFNETKQVFDNIM
+143 EAFDSL
-157 EEQKKYYEKEA
+157 KEA
-168 ERRKNKTTSSVS
+168 FDKIDPYTFFLPKFEATSTSA
-180 ETNREPSFTFPTFE
+180 
-194 VLSTPHSDPN
+194 SDAN

-209 EALSKINTNLVMKYS
+209 ETLNKIKTNLIMKYS
-224 DTNNFESAKDKT
+224 NENPNNFNTCPYNNNGNTKNDCWQP
-236 EKFTAKT
+236 FTPQT

-275 DNKQSGECTNKG
+275 NSSTDCDNDPSKCVNPGINGRVDSKVDQQYVLNKQG
-287 DSNDN
+287 
-292 CVYPQ
+292 
-297 KNGLVKSNVDK
+297 
-308 KYVLDKQSIVN
+308 IVN
-319 NFRGKTDLDVSL
+319 NFRKKIEID
-331 LNGAGVDGLGSN
+331 
-343 TTPTNN
+343 
-349 DDGKNY
+349 
-355 GQLAVV
+355 AVV
-361 ASALNPQKLFG
+361 LKNSGVVGLANGYGNDGEYGTLGVEAYALDPTKLFSNNL
-372 TDYKTINLADLR
+372 KTINLEDLR
-384 AILHE
+384 TILHE
-389 FSHTKGYTH
+389 FSHTKGYGH
-398 NGNMTYQRVPVVGS
+398 NGNMTYQRVPTGQNE
-412 NGQQEKKDDGALKDS
+412 NGKPKDS
-427 DGLPYNVCSLYGGQ
+427 DGLPYNVCSLYGGSN
-441 GQPSFPSN
+441 QPAFPSN

-474 QLINQNALPINF
+474 QLINQNALPIDF
-486 ANLNSQTNYNLN
+486 ANLGSQTNYNLN
-498 ATLNTQDMAN
+498 ASLNTQDLAN
-508 SVIGTIQKTLTAT
+508 SMLSTIQKTFVT
-521 STTTTTSYHH
+521 SSVTNHYFS
-531 SKSLQRFRSPLLGI
+531 SASQSFRSPILGV
-545 NVKIGYQNYFNDF
+545 NAKIGYQNYFNDF

-570 YAKAANQKVQQLS
+570 YAKASSEKVQQLS
-583 YGGGIDLLLDFIT
+583 YGGGIDLLVDFIT

-602 SPTGIQTRRNFSSSF
+602 SPIDIQTRRNFSSSF

-639 GNLDAATG
+639 GNLDVATG

-664 LIQRKASVISSGSDY
+664 LIQRKASVVSSDGDY

>member
-1 MRKLFIPLLLCSALE
+1 MRKLFIPLLLCSVLE

-42 NYTTTQTTT
+42 RHTTT
-51 KTTTNNY
+51 KNTYATY
-58 NYLPLN
+58 NYLPTDT
-64 SILQRATNLF
+64 ILKRAANLF
-74 KDADISKLS
+74 TNAEAISKLK
-83 FSSLSPVRASLDLSG
+83 FSSLSPVRVLYMYNG
-98 HLTIE
+98 QLTIE
-103 NFLPYNLNNVKLS
+103 NFLPYNLSNVKLS

-128 VIETLPKQSKIVLSY
+128 VIETIPKHSKIVLPG
-143 QQFNETKQVFDNIM
+143 EAFDSLKIDPYTLFLP
-157 EEQKKYYEKEA
+157 KIEA
-168 ERRKNKTTSSVS
+168 TSTSVS
-180 ETNREPSFTFPTFE
+180 
-194 VLSTPHSDPN
+194 DAN

-209 EALSKINTNLVMKYS
+209 ETLNKIKTNLVVNYRNENK
-224 DTNNFESAKDKT
+224 FEGHQNHWEA
-236 EKFTAKT
+236 FTPQT

-275 DNKQSGECTNKG
+275 NKG
-287 DSNDN
+287 GEECDTGKENE
-292 CVYPQ
+292 CVNPGT
-297 KNGLVKSNVDK
+297 NGLVNSQNKS
-308 KYVLDKQSIVN
+308 YVLNKQDIVN
-319 NFRGKTDLDVSL
+319 KFRNKADLDVVVLKDS
-331 LNGAGVDGLGSN
+331 GVVGLGSDI
-343 TTPTNN
+343 TPSNN
-349 DDGKNY
+349 DDGKHY
-355 GQLAVV
+355 GQLGVV
-361 ASALNPQKLFG
+361 ASALDPTKLFG
-372 TDYKTINLADLR
+372 NDLKTIKLENLR
-384 AILHE
+384 TILHE

-398 NGNMTYQRVPVVGS
+398 NGNMTYQRVPTGQNE
-412 NGQQEKKDDGALKDS
+412 NGKPKDS

-441 GQPSFPSN
+441 GQSAFPSN

-486 ANLNSQTNYNLN
+486 ANLGSQTNYNLN
-498 ATLNTQDMAN
+498 ASLNTQDLAN
-508 SVIGTIQKTLTAT
+508 SMLSTIQKTFVT
-521 STTTTTSYHH
+521 SSVTNHYS
-531 SKSLQRFRSPLLGI
+531 SSASQSFRSPILGV
-545 NVKIGYQNYFNDF
+545 NAKIGYQNYFNDF

-583 YGGGIDLLLDFIT
+583 YGGGIDLLVDFIT

-602 SPTGIQTRRNFSSSF
+602 NPIDIQTRRNFSSSF

-639 GNLDAATG
+639 GNLDVATG

-664 LIQRKASVISSGSDY
+664 LIQRKASVVSSNGDY